1 MSDQISTKDL
11 ISKFKDYADIADASY
26 AMLHWINENEEDGWF
41 DKFKDEPPARW
52 KFADDITKGDKITED
67 NETDISRKYNRQIG
81 EPTAYA
87 LAIEARFNQD
97 MVIEKPKISEDK
109 KPEKKQINNEIQ
121 SFIATPDDK
130 PPYIFVNQE
139 NRHQLSLRTK
149 SFVNRY
155 ELLHHVKDT
164 SITGYSSS
172 AFYDSKFGNYVIGF
186 RGTELGIKDLVI
198 TDGMIAFFGAA
209 LDQIVS
215 LKVLKD
221 EIYKSITDHYYK
233 NFLAA
238 NSNTVNNINSPN
250 NDSNSSSQPNYDS
263 SDSSIDSNQSKYS
276 SSVLSSLNSSSR
288 SSQAST
294 SLHSRG
300 SLSVSYVLTP
310 PLVVAGHSLG
320 GHLAQA
326 YCSIYPNEVKELY
339 TFNAPGFGGV
349 WISLPVIVFRF
360 LGFIAKVIYKGIR
373 WVARILDPYGFIG
386 GMVSKAFD
394 KIKSFFGFSK
404 DDKDEATLEDCVD
417 LVKEN
422 KTACEELN
430 KQNVSSNI
438 SKASKGDT
446 LGIEV
451 HHIDSVMHK
460 IYDEYD
466 EGYFDKQEEYKN
478 TFSSDTVKTDANQ
491 VFEPS
496 VSVISDLGLRY
507 GMVSYTEKFDYQNTS
522 KLHLINV
529 LKASHFMKQLVE
541 SLYLMEY
548 LLNHP
553 ENEAK
558 IKDKDIAKA
567 LNYLNDYLQTLA
579 SQILFYKIYL
589 KNLPRLGNMEEEKIS
604 ILESV
609 IYPVSLY
616 VNDFGYDDIG
626 AAPNVEDLISCLLA
640 YRQDNLPIKII
651 DKEDIKNINAKTLA
665 SEVMQDDLNLMFA
678 IYGCR
683 FFTLDKKL
691 DLEQAKDRLTYI
703 SDFYKGISPYVSRK
717 QDSSELEKWIEAR
730 IEICKSAYE
739 LKFEGWRYLSN
750 DKKRYLVLSKKSRSA
765 YKKEID
771 EDQRSIILPSIQA
784 LGDMSKEDKEYQA
797 KQLLKMIRFEPS
809 ELIHIYHKNCDIFL
823 KNEST
828 FDVARVEEDINLSF
842 KYLNAKVFMMSKL
855 LTGGEEKEDYE
866 LCFKENKDKN
876 DPENKEDANQ
886 ISLSLTPKN
895 QAGEDGQAGESYAA
909 YIFQPRDTHSGIGG
923 LNLLYKNSQARL
935 LNYDIK
941 EDSLNIKLKPASKK
955 AKELKGLNQ
964 IAPED
969 KTFDETAVKT
979 SFSYLHP
986 VIEDDIITC
995 EHGGRVVLKS
1005 VRGRTIKSNGIPLI
1019 LGCDFINL
1027 PIVGCGANSPCTRVA
1042 FVPSGALSQK
1052 TVNGDHALMQ
1062 DFVNLCRSD
1071 RGSILTCAKKSNK
1084 LKISDPGN
1092 IGGYNISNADK
1103 DSANSNSACIR
1114 LHFKNYASQ
1123 KDNLPVNIYY
1133 LNGAKFEN
1141 KDGFEQIRLNLNEGK
1156 NPSDGELDKKLKQNY
1171 NEDHKF
1177 KEFELRYGIN
1187 TINLVFVIPN
1197 SPQKACNKAY
1207 KDAGEPESGVGYFTR
1222 LDKYESL
1229 DRSQKR
1235 PVHTLVFFS
1244 PSYAK
1249 SVKLQIAKGFD
1260 KDNEPSLDICEVVML
1275 SGQV

>member
-41 DKFKDEPPARW
+41 DKFKERKPARW
-52 KFADDITKGDKITED
+52 KFADGITKGDKITED
-67 NETDISRKYNRQIG
+67 NETDISRECNRKIG

-97 MVIEKPKISEDK
+97 MVIEKPKISEDE

-121 SFIATPDDK
+121 SFVYTNENNELQVFADK
-130 PPYIFVNQE
+130 PGF
-139 NRHQLSLRTK
+139 HSLSLRTK

-221 EIYKSITDHYYK
+221 EIYKSITDHMDK
-233 NFLAA
+233 A
-238 NSNTVNNINSPN
+238 I
-250 NDSNSSSQPNYDS
+250 
-263 SDSSIDSNQSKYS
+263 K
-276 SSVLSSLNSSSR
+276 
-288 SSQAST
+288 
-294 SLHSRG
+294 
-300 SLSVSYVLTP
+300 SVSVNKNPYGPKTSSYTKDMIKISNPYDATCHSNYAPAP

-326 YCSIYPNEVKELY
+326 YCSVYPNEVKELY

-373 WVARILDPYGFIG
+373 WVARILDPNGFIG
-386 GMVSKAFD
+386 GMVSKAFN

-478 TFSSDTVKTDANQ
+478 TFGLDTAKTDANQ

-567 LNYLNDYLQTLA
+567 LDYLNDYLQTLA

-626 AAPNVEDLISCLLA
+626 EAPNVEDPVSCLLA
-640 YRQDNLPIKII
+640 YTQDNLPIKII
-651 DKEDIKNINAKTLA
+651 DKEDIKDINEKTLA

-691 DLEQAKDRLTYI
+691 NLEQAKDRLTYI
-703 SDFYKGISPYVSRK
+703 SDFYKGISPYVSHK
-717 QDSSELEKWIEAR
+717 QDSAELEKWIEAR

-750 DKKRYLVLSKKSRSA
+750 DKKRYLVFTKKSQSA

-866 LCFKENKDKN
+866 LYFKENKDKN

-909 YIFQPRDTHSGIGG
+909 YIFLPRDTHSGIGG

-979 SFSYLHP
+979 SLSYLHP

-1123 KDNLPVNIYY
+1123 KDNIPVNIYY

-1141 KDGFEQIRLNLNEGK
+1141 KEGFEQIRLNLNEGK

-1197 SPQKACNKAY
+1197 SPQKACKQAY
-1207 KDAGEPESGVGYFTR
+1207 KNAGEPESGVGYFTR

-1229 DRSQKR
+1229 DKSQKR
-1235 PVHTLVFFS
+1235 PAHTLVFFS

>member
-1 MSDQISTKDL
+1 MSDQISNKDL

-26 AMLHWINENEEDGWF
+26 AMLHWVNENEDDGWF

-52 KFADDITKGDKITED
+52 KFKDNIKFGDTLQFDIKDKD
-67 NETDISRKYNRQIG
+67 GNVLRKEG
-81 EPTAYA
+81 ELTAYS

-97 MVIEKPKISEDK
+97 MVIEKPKK
-109 KPEKKQINNEIQ
+109 KNEEKPKPIQINNEIQ
-121 SFIATPDDK
+121 SFVDRYEDEAKT
-130 PPYIFVNQE
+130 PYIFYDNI
-139 NRHQLSLRTK
+139 SLRTK

-172 AFYDSKFGNYVIGF
+172 AFYDSKFNNYTIGF
-186 RGTELGIKDLVI
+186 RGTEMSIKDLLI

-215 LKVLKD
+215 LKILKD
-221 EIYKSITDHYYK
+221 EIYKSITDHRDKALKSVSADK
-233 NFLAA
+233 N
-238 NSNTVNNINSPN
+238 PY
-250 NDSNSSSQPNYDS
+250 SSQTSNYDK
-263 SDSSIDSNQSKYS
+263 DTIKLSNPYDATCHA
-276 SSVLSSLNSSSR
+276 NY
-288 SSQAST
+288 A
-294 SLHSRG
+294 
-300 SLSVSYVLTP
+300 LTP
-310 PLVVAGHSLG
+310 PIVVAGHSLG

-326 YCSIYPNEVKELY
+326 YCSIYPNDVKELY

-349 WISLPVIVFRF
+349 WISLPVIAFRF

-386 GMVSKAFD
+386 SIVSGVFD
-394 KIKSFFGFSK
+394 KIKSFFGFGGDK
-404 DDKDEATLEDCVD
+404 KDETTLKECVH

-430 KQNVSSNI
+430 KQNVSTNM

-466 EGYFDKQEEYKN
+466 EGYFDKQEEDKN
-478 TFSSDTVKTDANQ
+478 TFGLDTVKRDANQ

-496 VSVISDLGLRY
+496 ISVISDLGLRY
-507 GMVSYTEKFDYQNTS
+507 GMANYTEKFDYQNTS

-541 SLYLMEY
+541 GLYLMEY
-548 LLNHP
+548 LLNHK

-558 IKDKDIAKA
+558 IKDKDIAGA
-567 LNYLNDYLQTLA
+567 LNYLNDYIQTLA

-589 KNLPRLGNMEEEKIS
+589 KNVPRLGNMEEEKIS
-604 ILESV
+604 ILESA

-626 AAPNVEDLISCLLA
+626 EAPNIEDPVSCLLA
-640 YRQDNLPIKII
+640 YKQDNLLIKII
-651 DKEDIKNINAKTLA
+651 DKEDIKDIKAKTVA
-665 SEVMQDDLNLMFA
+665 AEVIQEDLNLMFA

-691 DLEQAKDRLTYI
+691 NLEQAKDRLTYI
-703 SDFYKGISPYVSRK
+703 SDFYKDISSYIRSK
-717 QDSSELEKWIEAR
+717 KNSEELEKWIEAR

-750 DKKRYLVLSKKSRSA
+750 DKKRYLVFTKKSGSA

-771 EDQRSIILPSIQA
+771 EDQRTIVLPVIEA
-784 LGDMSKEDKEYQA
+784 LADMSKEDKEYQA
-797 KQLLKMIRFEPS
+797 KQVLKMIRFEPS
-809 ELIHIYHKNCDIFL
+809 ELMHIYHKNCDIFL
-823 KNEST
+823 KSESV
-828 FDVARVEEDINLSF
+828 FDIKQIEEDINLSF
-842 KYLNAKVFMMSKL
+842 KYLNTKVFMMSKL
-855 LTGGEEKEDYE
+855 LTGGEEKVDHE
-866 LCFKENKDKN
+866 LCFKEGCDRDKKENQENASKISSALSPSSQNQADKDG
-876 DPENKEDANQ
+876 KEDENSAMY
-886 ISLSLTPKN
+886 L
-895 QAGEDGQAGESYAA
+895 
-909 YIFQPRDTHSGIGG
+909 FQPRDTGSGIGR
-923 LNLLYKNSQARL
+923 LNLLHKNAQAWL

-941 EDSLNIKLKPASKK
+941 EDSLNIKLKPAGKK

-969 KTFDETAVKT
+969 KAFDETIVKT
-979 SFSYLHP
+979 GVSYLHP

-1005 VRGRTIKSNGIPLI
+1005 VRGRTIKSSGIPLI
-1019 LGCDFINL
+1019 LGCDFINT
-1027 PIVGCGANSPCTRVA
+1027 PIVGCGIAKSPCTRVA
-1042 FVPSGALSQK
+1042 FVPSGALSRK

-1062 DFVNLCRSD
+1062 DFVNLCRSN
-1071 RGSILTCAKKSNK
+1071 RGSILTCVRKSNK
-1084 LKISDPGN
+1084 LKISDPRG
-1092 IGGYNISNADK
+1092 IGGSYISNLDK
-1103 DSANSNSACIR
+1103 DSAHSNSPCIR

-1133 LNGAKFEN
+1133 LNDAKFEN
-1141 KDGFEQIRLNLNEGK
+1141 KEGFSQIRLNLSEGK
-1156 NPSDGELDKKLKQNY
+1156 NPSDDELDKKLKQNY

-1187 TINLVFVIPN
+1187 TIKLVFVIPN
-1197 SPQKACNKAY
+1197 SPQKACKQAY

-1229 DRSQKR
+1229 DKSQKR

-1249 SVKLQIAKGFD
+1249 SIKLQIAKGFD
-1260 KDNEPSLDICEVVML
+1260 KDNELSLDICEVVML

>member
-1 MSDQISTKDL
+1 MSEISTKDL

-26 AMLHWINENEEDGWF
+26 AMLHWANENEEDGWF

-52 KFADDITKGDKITED
+52 KFKDNIKSGDTLQFDIKDKD
-67 NETDISRKYNRQIG
+67 GNVLRKEG

-139 NRHQLSLRTK
+139 NRHQLSIRTK

-155 ELLHHVKDT
+155 KLLHHVKDT

-221 EIYKSITDHYYK
+221 EIYKSITDHMDEAIK
-233 NFLAA
+233 
-238 NSNTVNNINSPN
+238 SVSVNNNPYSPKTSSYTK
-250 NDSNSSSQPNYDS
+250 DIIEISSPYDATCHSNYAP
-263 SDSSIDSNQSKYS
+263 
-276 SSVLSSLNSSSR
+276 
-288 SSQAST
+288 A
-294 SLHSRG
+294 
-300 SLSVSYVLTP
+300 P
-310 PLVVAGHSLG
+310 PLVVVGHSLG
-320 GHLAQA
+320 GHLAQV
-326 YCSIYPNEVKELY
+326 YCSVYPNEVKELY

-417 LVKEN
+417 IVKEN

-466 EGYFDKQEEYKN
+466 EGYFDKQEGYKN

-507 GMVSYTEKFDYQNTS
+507 GMANYTEKFDYQNTS

-553 ENEAK
+553 KNEAK

-567 LNYLNDYLQTLA
+567 LDYLNDYLQTLA

-626 AAPNVEDLISCLLA
+626 EAPNVEDLVSCLLA
-640 YRQDNLPIKII
+640 YTQDNLLIKII
-651 DKEDIKNINAKTLA
+651 DKEDIKDINEKTLA

-678 IYGCR
+678 IYNCN

-691 DLEQAKDRLTYI
+691 NLEQAKDRLTYI
-703 SDFYKGISPYVSRK
+703 SYFYKDISSYVRSK
-717 QDSSELEKWIEAR
+717 KDSAELEKWIEAR

-750 DKKRYLVLSKKSRSA
+750 DKKRYLVFTKKSRSA

-784 LGDMSKEDKEYQA
+784 LGDMSKEDKQYQA

-828 FDVARVEEDINLSF
+828 FDVVRVEEDINLSF
-842 KYLNAKVFMMSKL
+842 KYLNAKVFMMGKL

-866 LCFKENKDKN
+866 LYFKENKDKN

-886 ISLSLTPKN
+886 ASLSLAPKN
-895 QAGEDGQAGESYAA
+895 QASKDVQAGESYAA

-955 AKELKGLNQ
+955 AKELKRLNQ

-979 SFSYLHP
+979 SLSYLHP

-995 EHGGRVVLKS
+995 EHGGRVALKS

-1092 IGGYNISNADK
+1092 IGGSNISNADK

-1141 KDGFEQIRLNLNEGK
+1141 KEGFEQIRLNLNEGK

-1197 SPQKACNKAY
+1197 SPQKACKQAY
-1207 KDAGEPESGVGYFTR
+1207 KDAGEPESGTGYFTR

-1229 DRSQKR
+1229 DKSQKR

-1249 SVKLQIAKGFD
+1249 SIKLQIAKGFD

>member
-52 KFADDITKGDKITED
+52 KFADGIAKGDKISED
-67 NETDISRKYNRQIG
+67 NQTRLSKKNQRKIG

-97 MVIEKPKISEDK
+97 MVIKIPQNADEEIDNKLEEVTISNK
-109 KPEKKQINNEIQ
+109 VQNFIKVNKTTKQQ
-121 SFIATPDDK
+121 RV
-130 PPYIFVNQE
+130 FVNE
-139 NRHQLSLRTK
+139 PGFHPLSLRTK

-221 EIYKSITDHYYK
+221 EIYKSITDHMDEAIK
-233 NFLAA
+233 
-238 NSNTVNNINSPN
+238 SVSVNNNPYSPKTSSYTK
-250 NDSNSSSQPNYDS
+250 DIIEISNPYDATCHANY
-263 SDSSIDSNQSKYS
+263 
-276 SSVLSSLNSSSR
+276 
-288 SSQAST
+288 AP
-294 SLHSRG
+294 
-300 SLSVSYVLTP
+300 TP

-320 GHLAQA
+320 GHLAQV
-326 YCSIYPNEVKELY
+326 YCSVYPNEVKELY

-349 WISLPVIVFRF
+349 WISLPVIAFRF

-446 LGIEV
+446 FGIEI

-478 TFSSDTVKTDANQ
+478 TFSSDTVKIDANQ

-616 VNDFGYDDIG
+616 VNDFGYDDLG
-626 AAPNVEDLISCLLA
+626 SAPNVEDLISCLLA
-640 YRQDNLPIKII
+640 YTQDNLLIKII
-651 DKEDIKNINAKTLA
+651 DKEDIKNISAKTLA

-703 SDFYKGISPYVSRK
+703 SDFYKGISPYVSHK
-717 QDSSELEKWIEAR
+717 QDSAELEKWIEAR

-765 YKKEID
+765 NKKEID

-828 FDVARVEEDINLSF
+828 FDIRRVEEDINLSF

-855 LTGGEEKEDYE
+855 LTGGEEKEDCE

-876 DPENKEDANQ
+876 DLKNKEDANQ
-886 ISLSLTPKN
+886 TSSSLAPKN
-895 QAGEDGQAGESYAA
+895 QASKDVQAGESYAS

-941 EDSLNIKLKPASKK
+941 EDSLNIKLKPANKK
-955 AKELKGLNQ
+955 AKELKELNQ

-979 SFSYLHP
+979 GLSYLHP

-1027 PIVGCGANSPCTRVA
+1027 PIVGCSANSPCTRVA
-1042 FVPSGALSQK
+1042 FVPSRALSQK

-1084 LKISDPGN
+1084 LRILDSGDISGS
-1092 IGGYNISNADK
+1092 NISNVDK

>member
-26 AMLHWINENEEDGWF
+26 AMLHWVNENEDDGWF

-52 KFADDITKGDKITED
+52 KFKDNIKFGDTLQFDIKDKDGNVLRRE
-67 NETDISRKYNRQIG
+67 G

-97 MVIEKPKISEDK
+97 MVIEKPEDESNNGKIDE

-121 SFIATPDDK
+121 SFVHRPKDKDK

-221 EIYKSITDHYYK
+221 EIYKSITDHMDEAIK
-233 NFLAA
+233 
-238 NSNTVNNINSPN
+238 SVSVNNNPYSPKT
-250 NDSNSSSQPNYDS
+250 SSYTKDIIEIPNHYDATCHA
-263 SDSSIDSNQSKYS
+263 NY
-276 SSVLSSLNSSSR
+276 
-288 SSQAST
+288 AP
-294 SLHSRG
+294 
-300 SLSVSYVLTP
+300 TP

-320 GHLAQA
+320 GHLAQV
-326 YCSIYPNEVKELY
+326 YCSVYPNEVKELY

-438 SKASKGDT
+438 SKASKGDIF
-446 LGIEV
+446 GIEV

-478 TFSSDTVKTDANQ
+478 TFSSDTVKIDANQ

-616 VNDFGYDDIG
+616 VNDFGYDDLG
-626 AAPNVEDLISCLLA
+626 SAPNVEDLISCLLA
-640 YRQDNLPIKII
+640 YTQDNLLIKII
-651 DKEDIKNINAKTLA
+651 DKEDIKNISAKTLA
-665 SEVMQDDLNLMFA
+665 SEVMQDDLNLTFA

-691 DLEQAKDRLTYI
+691 NLEQAKDRLTYI
-703 SDFYKGISPYVSRK
+703 SDFYKGISPYVSHK
-717 QDSSELEKWIEAR
+717 QDSAELEKWIEAR

-784 LGDMSKEDKEYQA
+784 LEDMSKEDKEYQA

-828 FDVARVEEDINLSF
+828 FDIRRVEEDINLSF

-855 LTGGEEKEDYE
+855 LTGGEEKEDCE
-866 LCFKENKDKN
+866 LCFKESGDKN

-886 ISLSLTPKN
+886 TSLSLASKN
-895 QAGEDGQAGESYAA
+895 QAGKDGQAGESYAS
-909 YIFQPRDTHSGIGG
+909 YIFQPRDTHSGVGG

-955 AKELKGLNQ
+955 AKELKELNQ

-979 SFSYLHP
+979 GLSYLHP

-1027 PIVGCGANSPCTRVA
+1027 PIVGCSANSPCTRVA
-1042 FVPSGALSQK
+1042 FVPSRALSQK

-1084 LKISDPGN
+1084 LRILDSGDIS
-1092 IGGYNISNADK
+1092 GYNISNADK

-1187 TINLVFVIPN
+1187 TINLVFIIPN

>member
-26 AMLHWINENEEDGWF
+26 AMLHWVNENEEDGWF

-52 KFADDITKGDKITED
+52 KFKDNIKFGDTLQFDIKDKDGNVLRRE
-67 NETDISRKYNRQIG
+67 G
-81 EPTAYA
+81 EPTTYA

-97 MVIEKPKISEDK
+97 MVIEKPEDESNNGKIDE

-121 SFIATPDDK
+121 SFVHRPKDKDK

-215 LKVLKD
+215 LKILKD
-221 EIYKSITDHYYK
+221 EIYKSITDHMDEAIK
-233 NFLAA
+233 
-238 NSNTVNNINSPN
+238 SVSVNNNPYSPKTSSYTK
-250 NDSNSSSQPNYDS
+250 DMIKISNPYDATCHANY
-263 SDSSIDSNQSKYS
+263 
-276 SSVLSSLNSSSR
+276 
-288 SSQAST
+288 AP
-294 SLHSRG
+294 
-300 SLSVSYVLTP
+300 TP

-320 GHLAQA
+320 GHLAQV
-326 YCSIYPNEVKELY
+326 YCSVYPNEVKELY

-349 WISLPVIVFRF
+349 WISLPVIAFRF

-478 TFSSDTVKTDANQ
+478 TFSSDTVKIDANQ

-507 GMVSYTEKFDYQNTS
+507 GMANYTEKFDYQNTS

-553 ENEAK
+553 KNEAK
-558 IKDKDIAKA
+558 IKDKDIAGA
-567 LNYLNDYLQTLA
+567 LDYLNDYLQTLA

-626 AAPNVEDLISCLLA
+626 EAPNVEDLVSCLLA

-651 DKEDIKNINAKTLA
+651 DKEDIKDINEKTLA

-691 DLEQAKDRLTYI
+691 NLEQAKDRLTYI
-703 SDFYKGISPYVSRK
+703 SDFYKGISPYVSHK
-717 QDSSELEKWIEAR
+717 QDSAELEKWIEAR

-750 DKKRYLVLSKKSRSA
+750 DKKRYLVLSKKSGSA

-828 FDVARVEEDINLSF
+828 FDIVRVEEDINLSF
-842 KYLNAKVFMMSKL
+842 KYLNTKVFMMSKL

-866 LCFKENKDKN
+866 LYFKENKDKN

-886 ISLSLTPKN
+886 ISLSLAPKN
-895 QAGEDGQAGESYAA
+895 QAGEDSQAGESYAA
-909 YIFQPRDTHSGIGG
+909 YIFLPRDTHSGIGG

-955 AKELKGLNQ
+955 AKELKRLNQ

-979 SFSYLHP
+979 SLSYLHP

-1141 KDGFEQIRLNLNEGK
+1141 KEGFEQIRLNLNEGK

-1197 SPQKACNKAY
+1197 SPQKACKQAY
-1207 KDAGEPESGVGYFTR
+1207 KNAGEPESGTGYFAR

-1235 PVHTLVFFS
+1235 PAHTLVFFS

>member
-1 MSDQISTKDL
+1 MSEISNKDL

-26 AMLHWINENEEDGWF
+26 AMLHWVNENEDDGWF

-52 KFADDITKGDKITED
+52 KFKDNIKFGDTLQFDIKDKD
-67 NETDISRKYNRQIG
+67 GNVLRKES

-97 MVIEKPKISEDK
+97 MVIEKPMSEGDDE
-109 KPEKKQINNEIQ
+109 PEPKQINNEIQ
-121 SFIATPDDK
+121 SFVFRDK
-130 PPYIFVNQE
+130 KTKQQKIFINE
-139 NRHQLSLRTK
+139 PGFHSLSLRTK

-172 AFYDSKFGNYVIGF
+172 AFYDSKFNNYAIGF
-186 RGTELGIKDLVI
+186 RGTEMSIKDLLI

-215 LKVLKD
+215 LKILKD
-221 EIYKSITDHYYK
+221 EIYKSITDHRDKALKSVSADK
-233 NFLAA
+233 N
-238 NSNTVNNINSPN
+238 PY
-250 NDSNSSSQPNYDS
+250 SSQTSNYDK
-263 SDSSIDSNQSKYS
+263 DTIKLSNPYDATCHANYA
-276 SSVLSSLNSSSR
+276 LI
-288 SSQAST
+288 
-294 SLHSRG
+294 
-300 SLSVSYVLTP
+300 P
-310 PLVVAGHSLG
+310 PIVVAGHSLG

-326 YCSIYPNEVKELY
+326 YCSIYPSDVKELY

-349 WISLPVIVFRF
+349 WISLPVIAFRF

-386 GMVSKAFD
+386 SIVSGVFD
-394 KIKSFFGFSK
+394 KIKSFFGFGGDK
-404 DDKDEATLEDCVD
+404 KDETTLKECVH

-430 KQNVSSNI
+430 KQNVSTNM

-466 EGYFDKQEEYKN
+466 EGYFDKQEEDKN
-478 TFSSDTVKTDANQ
+478 TFGLDTVKRDANQ

-496 VSVISDLGLRY
+496 ISVISDLGLRY
-507 GMVSYTEKFDYQNTS
+507 GMANYTEKFDYQNTS
-522 KLHLINV
+522 KLHLVNV

-541 SLYLMEY
+541 GLYLMEY
-548 LLNHP
+548 LLNHK

-558 IKDKDIAKA
+558 IKDKDIAGA
-567 LNYLNDYLQTLA
+567 LNYLNDYIQTLA

-589 KNLPRLGNMEEEKIS
+589 KNVPRLGNMEEEKIS
-604 ILESV
+604 ILESA

-626 AAPNVEDLISCLLA
+626 EAPNIEDPVSCLLA
-640 YRQDNLPIKII
+640 YKQDNLLIKII
-651 DKEDIKNINAKTLA
+651 DKEDIKDIKAKTVA
-665 SEVMQDDLNLMFA
+665 AEVIQEDLNLMFA

-691 DLEQAKDRLTYI
+691 NLEQAKDRLTYI
-703 SDFYKGISPYVSRK
+703 SDFYKDISSYIRSK
-717 QDSSELEKWIEAR
+717 KDSEELEKWIEAR

-750 DKKRYLVLSKKSRSA
+750 DKKRYLVFTKKSGSA

-771 EDQRSIILPSIQA
+771 EDQRTIVLPVIEA
-784 LGDMSKEDKEYQA
+784 LADMSKEDKEYQA
-797 KQLLKMIRFEPS
+797 KQVLKMIRFEPS
-809 ELIHIYHKNCDIFL
+809 ELMHIYHKNCDIFL
-823 KNEST
+823 KSESV
-828 FDVARVEEDINLSF
+828 FDIKQIEEDINLSF
-842 KYLNAKVFMMSKL
+842 KYLNTKVFMMSKL
-855 LTGGEEKEDYE
+855 LTGGEEKVDHE
-866 LCFKENKDKN
+866 LCFKEGCDRDKKENQENASKISSALSPSSQNQADKD
-876 DPENKEDANQ
+876 DKEDENSAMY
-886 ISLSLTPKN
+886 L
-895 QAGEDGQAGESYAA
+895 
-909 YIFQPRDTHSGIGG
+909 FQPRDTGSGIGR
-923 LNLLYKNSQARL
+923 LNLLHKNAQAWL

-941 EDSLNIKLKPASKK
+941 EDSLNIKLKPAGKK

-969 KTFDETAVKT
+969 KAFDETIVKT
-979 SFSYLHP
+979 GVAYLHP

-1005 VRGRTIKSNGIPLI
+1005 VRGRTIKSSGIPLI
-1019 LGCDFINL
+1019 LGCDFINT
-1027 PIVGCGANSPCTRVA
+1027 PIVGCGIAKSPCTRVA
-1042 FVPSGALSQK
+1042 FVPSGALSRK
-1052 TVNGDHALMQ
+1052 TINGDHALMQ
-1062 DFVNLCRSD
+1062 DFVNLCRSN
-1071 RGSILTCAKKSNK
+1071 RGSILTCVRKSNK
-1084 LKISDPGN
+1084 LKISDPRG
-1092 IGGYNISNADK
+1092 IGGSYISNSNK
-1103 DSANSNSACIR
+1103 DSAHSNSPCIR

-1133 LNGAKFEN
+1133 LNDAKFEN
-1141 KDGFEQIRLNLNEGK
+1141 KEGFSQIRLNLSEGK
-1156 NPSDGELDKKLKQNY
+1156 NPSDDELDKKLKQNY

-1187 TINLVFVIPN
+1187 TIKLVFVIPN
-1197 SPQKACNKAY
+1197 SPQKACKQAY

-1229 DRSQKR
+1229 DKSQKR

-1249 SVKLQIAKGFD
+1249 SIKLQIAKGFD
-1260 KDNEPSLDICEVVML
+1260 KDNELSLDICEVVML

>member
-1 MSDQISTKDL
+1 MSEISTKDL

-26 AMLHWINENEEDGWF
+26 AMLHWVNENEDDGWF
-41 DKFKDEPPARW
+41 DKFKERKPARW
-52 KFADDITKGDKITED
+52 KFKDNIGFGDTLQFDIKDKD
-67 NETDISRKYNRQIG
+67 GNVLRKEG

-97 MVIEKPKISEDK
+97 MVIEKPMSEGDDE
-109 KPEKKQINNEIQ
+109 PEPKQINNEIQ
-121 SFIATPDDK
+121 SFVFRDK
-130 PPYIFVNQE
+130 KTKQQRVFVNE
-139 NRHQLSLRTK
+139 PGFHPLSLRTK

-221 EIYKSITDHYYK
+221 EIYKSITDHMDEAIK
-233 NFLAA
+233 
-238 NSNTVNNINSPN
+238 SVSVNNNPYSPKT
-250 NDSNSSSQPNYDS
+250 SSYTKDIIEIPNPYDATCHA
-263 SDSSIDSNQSKYS
+263 NY
-276 SSVLSSLNSSSR
+276 
-288 SSQAST
+288 AP
-294 SLHSRG
+294 
-300 SLSVSYVLTP
+300 TP

-320 GHLAQA
+320 GHLAQV

-404 DDKDEATLEDCVD
+404 DKKDEATLEDCVD

-478 TFSSDTVKTDANQ
+478 TFSLDTVKTDANQ

-507 GMVSYTEKFDYQNTS
+507 GMANYTEKFDYQNTS

-548 LLNHP
+548 LLNHS

-626 AAPNVEDLISCLLA
+626 EAPNVEDLISCLLA
-640 YRQDNLPIKII
+640 YTQDNLLIKII
-651 DKEDIKNINAKTLA
+651 DKEDIKNINTKTLA

-691 DLEQAKDRLTYI
+691 NLEQAKDRLTYI
-703 SDFYKGISPYVSRK
+703 SGFYKGISPYVSHK
-717 QDSSELEKWIEAR
+717 QDSAELEKWIEAR

-750 DKKRYLVLSKKSRSA
+750 DKKRYLVLSKKSHSA

-784 LGDMSKEDKEYQA
+784 LEDMSKEDKEYQA

-828 FDVARVEEDINLSF
+828 FDVVRVEEDINLSF
-842 KYLNAKVFMMSKL
+842 KYLNAKVFMMGKL

-866 LCFKENKDKN
+866 LYFKENKDKN

-886 ISLSLTPKN
+886 ASLLLAPKN

-941 EDSLNIKLKPASKK
+941 EDSLNIKLKPAGKK
-955 AKELKGLNQ
+955 AKELKRLNQ

-979 SFSYLHP
+979 GLSYLHP

-995 EHGGRVVLKS
+995 EHGGRVALKS

-1092 IGGYNISNADK
+1092 IGGSNISNADK
-1103 DSANSNSACIR
+1103 DSADSNSACIR

-1141 KDGFEQIRLNLNEGK
+1141 KEGFEQIRLNLNEGK
-1156 NPSDGELDKKLKQNY
+1156 NPSDRELDKKLKQNY

-1197 SPQKACNKAY
+1197 SPQKACKQAY
-1207 KDAGEPESGVGYFTR
+1207 KDAGEPESGVGYFAR

>member
-52 KFADDITKGDKITED
+52 KFADGIAKGDKISED
-67 NETDISRKYNRQIG
+67 NQTRLSKKNQRKIG

-97 MVIEKPKISEDK
+97 MVIKIPQNADEEIDNKLEEVTISNK
-109 KPEKKQINNEIQ
+109 VQNFIKVNKTTKQQ
-121 SFIATPDDK
+121 RV
-130 PPYIFVNQE
+130 FVNE
-139 NRHQLSLRTK
+139 PGFHPLSLRTK

-221 EIYKSITDHYYK
+221 EIYKSITDHMDEAIK
-233 NFLAA
+233 
-238 NSNTVNNINSPN
+238 SVSVNNNPYSPKTSSYTK
-250 NDSNSSSQPNYDS
+250 DIIEISNPYDATCHANY
-263 SDSSIDSNQSKYS
+263 
-276 SSVLSSLNSSSR
+276 
-288 SSQAST
+288 AP
-294 SLHSRG
+294 
-300 SLSVSYVLTP
+300 TP

-320 GHLAQA
+320 GHLAQV
-326 YCSIYPNEVKELY
+326 YCSVYPNEVKELY

-349 WISLPVIVFRF
+349 WISLPVIAFRF

-446 LGIEV
+446 FGIEI

-478 TFSSDTVKTDANQ
+478 TFSSDTVKIDANQ

-616 VNDFGYDDIG
+616 VNDFGYDDLG
-626 AAPNVEDLISCLLA
+626 SAPNVEDLISCLLA
-640 YRQDNLPIKII
+640 YTQDNLLIKII
-651 DKEDIKNINAKTLA
+651 DKEDIKNISAKTLA

-703 SDFYKGISPYVSRK
+703 SDFYKGISPYVSHK
-717 QDSSELEKWIEAR
+717 QDSAELEKWIEAR

-750 DKKRYLVLSKKSRSA
+750 DNKRYLVLSKKSRSA
-765 YKKEID
+765 NKKEID

-828 FDVARVEEDINLSF
+828 FDIVRVEEDINLSF

-855 LTGGEEKEDYE
+855 LTGGEEREDCE

-876 DPENKEDANQ
+876 DPENKEYANQ
-886 ISLSLTPKN
+886 TSSSLAPKN
-895 QAGEDGQAGESYAA
+895 QAGKDGQAGESYAS

-941 EDSLNIKLKPASKK
+941 EDSLNIKLKPAGKK
-955 AKELKGLNQ
+955 AKELKELNQ

-979 SFSYLHP
+979 GLSYLHP

-1027 PIVGCGANSPCTRVA
+1027 PIVGCSANSPCTRVA
-1042 FVPSGALSQK
+1042 FVPSRALSQK

-1084 LKISDPGN
+1084 LRILDSGDISGS
-1092 IGGYNISNADK
+1092 NISNVDK

>member
-26 AMLHWINENEEDGWF
+26 AMLHWINENEDDGWF

-52 KFADDITKGDKITED
+52 KFADYATKGDTLEELTEKAK
-67 NETDISRKYNRQIG
+67 NNNRQIG

-97 MVIEKPKISEDK
+97 MVIEKPMSEGDDE
-109 KPEKKQINNEIQ
+109 PETKQINNEIQ
-121 SFIATPDDK
+121 SFVFRDK
-130 PPYIFVNQE
+130 KTKQQKIFINE
-139 NRHQLSLRTK
+139 PGFHPLSLRTK

-221 EIYKSITDHYYK
+221 EIYKSITDHMDEAIK
-233 NFLAA
+233 
-238 NSNTVNNINSPN
+238 SVSVNNNPYSPKTSSYTK
-250 NDSNSSSQPNYDS
+250 DIIEISNPYDATCHANY
-263 SDSSIDSNQSKYS
+263 
-276 SSVLSSLNSSSR
+276 
-288 SSQAST
+288 AP
-294 SLHSRG
+294 
-300 SLSVSYVLTP
+300 TP

-320 GHLAQA
+320 GHLAQV
-326 YCSIYPNEVKELY
+326 YCSVYPNEVKELY

-446 LGIEV
+446 FGIEV

-478 TFSSDTVKTDANQ
+478 TFSSDTVKIDANQ

-616 VNDFGYDDIG
+616 VNDFGYDDLG

-640 YRQDNLPIKII
+640 YTQDNLLIKII
-651 DKEDIKNINAKTLA
+651 DKEDIRDINAKTLA
-665 SEVMQDDLNLMFA
+665 SEVMQDNLNLTFA

-691 DLEQAKDRLTYI
+691 NLEQAKDRLTYI
-703 SDFYKGISPYVSRK
+703 SDFYKGISPYVSHK
-717 QDSSELEKWIEAR
+717 QDSAELEKWIEAR

-750 DKKRYLVLSKKSRSA
+750 DNKRYLVLSKKSRSA

-784 LGDMSKEDKEYQA
+784 LEDMSKEDKQYQA

-828 FDVARVEEDINLSF
+828 FDIGRVEEDINLSF

-876 DPENKEDANQ
+876 DLENKEDANQ

-909 YIFQPRDTHSGIGG
+909 YIFLPRDTHSGIGG

-955 AKELKGLNQ
+955 AKELKELNQ

-979 SFSYLHP
+979 SLSYLHP

-1027 PIVGCGANSPCTRVA
+1027 PIVGCSTNSPCTRVA
-1042 FVPSGALSQK
+1042 FVPSRALSQK

-1084 LKISDPGN
+1084 LRILDSGD
-1092 IGGYNISNADK
+1092 IGGSNISNAGK

-1141 KDGFEQIRLNLNEGK
+1141 KEGFEQIRLNLNEGK

-1207 KDAGEPESGVGYFTR
+1207 KDAGEPESGTGYFTR

>member
-97 MVIEKPKISEDK
+97 MFIEKPMSEGDDE
-109 KPEKKQINNEIQ
+109 PETKQINNEIQ
-121 SFIATPDDK
+121 SFVFRDK
-130 PPYIFVNQE
+130 KTKQQKIFINE
-139 NRHQLSLRTK
+139 PGFHPLSLRTK

-164 SITGYSSS
+164 SVTGYSSS

-221 EIYKSITDHYYK
+221 EIYKSITDHMDEAIK
-233 NFLAA
+233 
-238 NSNTVNNINSPN
+238 SVSVNNNPYSPKTSSYTK
-250 NDSNSSSQPNYDS
+250 DMIKISNPYDATCHANY
-263 SDSSIDSNQSKYS
+263 
-276 SSVLSSLNSSSR
+276 
-288 SSQAST
+288 AP
-294 SLHSRG
+294 
-300 SLSVSYVLTP
+300 TP

-320 GHLAQA
+320 GHLAQV
-326 YCSIYPNEVKELY
+326 YCSVYPNEVKELY

-394 KIKSFFGFSK
+394 KIKSFFGFGE

-446 LGIEV
+446 FGIEI

-553 ENEAK
+553 KNEAK

-640 YRQDNLPIKII
+640 YTQDNLPIKII

-665 SEVMQDDLNLMFA
+665 SEVMQDDLNLTFA
-678 IYGCR
+678 IYVCR

-691 DLEQAKDRLTYI
+691 NLEQAKDRLTYI
-703 SDFYKGISPYVSRK
+703 SDFYKGISPYVSYK
-717 QDSSELEKWIEAR
+717 QDSAELEKWIEAR

-784 LGDMSKEDKEYQA
+784 LEDMSKEDKEYQA

-828 FDVARVEEDINLSF
+828 FDIGRVEEDINLSF

-855 LTGGEEKEDYE
+855 LTGGEEKEDCE

-886 ISLSLTPKN
+886 VSLSLTPKN
-895 QAGEDGQAGESYAA
+895 QAGEDVQAGESYAA
-909 YIFQPRDTHSGIGG
+909 YIFLPRDTHSGIGG

-979 SFSYLHP
+979 SLSYLHP

-1027 PIVGCGANSPCTRVA
+1027 PIVGCSANSPCTRVA

-1084 LKISDPGN
+1084 LRILDSRDISGS
-1092 IGGYNISNADK
+1092 NISNADK

-1197 SPQKACNKAY
+1197 SPQKACKQAY
-1207 KDAGEPESGVGYFTR
+1207 KNAGEPESGVGYFTR

-1229 DRSQKR
+1229 DKSQKR

-1249 SVKLQIAKGFD
+1249 SIKLQIAKGFD

>member
-52 KFADDITKGDKITED
+52 KFADGIAKGDKISED
-67 NETDISRKYNRQIG
+67 NQTRLSKKNQRKIG

-97 MVIEKPKISEDK
+97 MVIKIPQNADEEIDNKLEEVTISNK
-109 KPEKKQINNEIQ
+109 VQNFIKVNKTTKQQ
-121 SFIATPDDK
+121 RV
-130 PPYIFVNQE
+130 FVNE
-139 NRHQLSLRTK
+139 PGFHPLSLRTK

-221 EIYKSITDHYYK
+221 EIYKSITDHMDEAIK
-233 NFLAA
+233 
-238 NSNTVNNINSPN
+238 SVSVNNNPYSPKTSSYTK
-250 NDSNSSSQPNYDS
+250 DIIEISNPYDATCHANY
-263 SDSSIDSNQSKYS
+263 
-276 SSVLSSLNSSSR
+276 
-288 SSQAST
+288 AP
-294 SLHSRG
+294 
-300 SLSVSYVLTP
+300 TP

-320 GHLAQA
+320 GHLAQV
-326 YCSIYPNEVKELY
+326 YCSVYPNEVKELY

-349 WISLPVIVFRF
+349 WISLPVIAFRF

-446 LGIEV
+446 FGIEI

-478 TFSSDTVKTDANQ
+478 TFSSDTVKIDANQ

-616 VNDFGYDDIG
+616 VNDFGYDDLG
-626 AAPNVEDLISCLLA
+626 SAPNVEDLISCLLA
-640 YRQDNLPIKII
+640 YTQDNLLIKII
-651 DKEDIKNINAKTLA
+651 DKEDIKNISAKTLA

-703 SDFYKGISPYVSRK
+703 SDFYKGISPYVSHK
-717 QDSSELEKWIEAR
+717 QDSAELEKWIEAR

-750 DKKRYLVLSKKSRSA
+750 DNKRYLVLSKKSRSA
-765 YKKEID
+765 NKKEID

-828 FDVARVEEDINLSF
+828 FDIGRVEEDINLSF

-855 LTGGEEKEDYE
+855 LTGGEEKEDCE

-886 ISLSLTPKN
+886 VSLSLTPKN
-895 QAGEDGQAGESYAA
+895 QAGEDVQAGESYAA
-909 YIFQPRDTHSGIGG
+909 YIFLPRDTHSGIGG

-979 SFSYLHP
+979 SLSYLHP

-1027 PIVGCGANSPCTRVA
+1027 PIVGCSANSPCTRVA

-1084 LKISDPGN
+1084 LRILDSRDISGS
-1092 IGGYNISNADK
+1092 NISNADK

>member
-1 MSDQISTKDL
+1 MSEISNKDL

-26 AMLHWINENEEDGWF
+26 AMLHWVNENEDDGWF
-41 DKFKDEPPARW
+41 DKFKERKPARW
-52 KFADDITKGDKITED
+52 KFADSITKGHKITED
-67 NETDISRKYNRQIG
+67 NETDISREYHRKIG

-172 AFYDSKFGNYVIGF
+172 AFYDSKFNNYAIGF
-186 RGTELGIKDLVI
+186 RGTEMSIKDLLI
-198 TDGMIAFFGAA
+198 TDGMIALFGAA

-215 LKVLKD
+215 LKILKD
-221 EIYKSITDHYYK
+221 EIYKSITDHRDKALKSVSADK
-233 NFLAA
+233 N
-238 NSNTVNNINSPN
+238 PY
-250 NDSNSSSQPNYDS
+250 SSQTSNYDK
-263 SDSSIDSNQSKYS
+263 DTIKLSNPYDATCHA
-276 SSVLSSLNSSSR
+276 NY
-288 SSQAST
+288 A
-294 SLHSRG
+294 
-300 SLSVSYVLTP
+300 LTP
-310 PLVVAGHSLG
+310 PIVVAGHSLG

-326 YCSIYPNEVKELY
+326 YCSIYPNDVKELY

-349 WISLPVIVFRF
+349 WISLPVIAFRF

-386 GMVSKAFD
+386 SIVSGVFD
-394 KIKSFFGFSK
+394 KIKSFFGFGGDK
-404 DDKDEATLEDCVD
+404 KDETTLKECVH

-430 KQNVSSNI
+430 KQNVSTNM

-466 EGYFDKQEEYKN
+466 EGYFDKQEEDKN
-478 TFSSDTVKTDANQ
+478 TFGLDTVKRDANQ

-496 VSVISDLGLRY
+496 ISVISDLGLRY
-507 GMVSYTEKFDYQNTS
+507 GMANYTEKFDYQNTS

-541 SLYLMEY
+541 GLYLMEY
-548 LLNHP
+548 LLNHK

-558 IKDKDIAKA
+558 IKDKDIAGA
-567 LNYLNDYLQTLA
+567 LNYLNDYIQTLA

-589 KNLPRLGNMEEEKIS
+589 KNVPRLGNMEEEKIS
-604 ILESV
+604 ILESA

-626 AAPNVEDLISCLLA
+626 EAPNIEDPVSCLLA
-640 YRQDNLPIKII
+640 YKQDNLLIKII
-651 DKEDIKNINAKTLA
+651 DKEDIKDIKAKTVA
-665 SEVMQDDLNLMFA
+665 AEVIQEDLNLMFA

-691 DLEQAKDRLTYI
+691 NLEQAKDRLTYI
-703 SDFYKGISPYVSRK
+703 SDFYKDISSYIRSK
-717 QDSSELEKWIEAR
+717 KNSEELEKWIEAR

-750 DKKRYLVLSKKSRSA
+750 DKKRYLVFTKKSGSA

-771 EDQRSIILPSIQA
+771 EDQRTIVLPVIEA
-784 LGDMSKEDKEYQA
+784 LADMSKEDKEYQA
-797 KQLLKMIRFEPS
+797 KQVLKMIRFEPS
-809 ELIHIYHKNCDIFL
+809 ELMHIYHKNCDIFL
-823 KNEST
+823 KSESV
-828 FDVARVEEDINLSF
+828 FDIKQIEEDINLSF
-842 KYLNAKVFMMSKL
+842 KYLNTKVFMMSKL
-855 LTGGEEKEDYE
+855 LTGGEEKVDHE
-866 LCFKENKDKN
+866 LCFKEGCDRDEKENQENASKISSALSHSSQNQADK
-876 DPENKEDANQ
+876 EGKEDENSAMY
-886 ISLSLTPKN
+886 L
-895 QAGEDGQAGESYAA
+895 
-909 YIFQPRDTHSGIGG
+909 FQPRDTGSGIGR
-923 LNLLYKNSQARL
+923 LNLLHKNAQAWL

-941 EDSLNIKLKPASKK
+941 EDSLNIKLKPAGKK

-969 KTFDETAVKT
+969 KAFDETIVKT
-979 SFSYLHP
+979 GVSYLHP

-1005 VRGRTIKSNGIPLI
+1005 VRGRTIKSSGIPLI
-1019 LGCDFINL
+1019 LGCDFINT
-1027 PIVGCGANSPCTRVA
+1027 PIVGCGIAKSPCTRVA
-1042 FVPSGALSQK
+1042 FVPSGALSRK
-1052 TVNGDHALMQ
+1052 TINGDHALMQ
-1062 DFVNLCRSD
+1062 DFVNLCRSN
-1071 RGSILTCAKKSNK
+1071 RGSILTCVRKSNK
-1084 LKISDPGN
+1084 LKISDPRD
-1092 IGGYNISNADK
+1092 IGGSYISNSNK
-1103 DSANSNSACIR
+1103 DSAHSNSPCIR

-1133 LNGAKFEN
+1133 LNDAKFEN
-1141 KDGFEQIRLNLNEGK
+1141 KEGFSQIRLNLSEGK
-1156 NPSDGELDKKLKQNY
+1156 NPSDDELDKKLKQNY

-1187 TINLVFVIPN
+1187 TIKLVFVIPN
-1197 SPQKACNKAY
+1197 SPQKACKQAY

-1229 DRSQKR
+1229 DKSQKR

-1249 SVKLQIAKGFD
+1249 SIKLQIAKGFD
-1260 KDNEPSLDICEVVML
+1260 KDNELSLDICEVVML

>member
-26 AMLHWINENEEDGWF
+26 AMLHWVNENEEDGWF

-52 KFADDITKGDKITED
+52 KFADYATKGDTLEELTEKAK
-67 NETDISRKYNRQIG
+67 NNNRQIG

-97 MVIEKPKISEDK
+97 MVIEKPMSEGDDE
-109 KPEKKQINNEIQ
+109 PETKQINNEIQ
-121 SFIATPDDK
+121 SFVFRDK
-130 PPYIFVNQE
+130 KTKQQKIFINE
-139 NRHQLSLRTK
+139 PGFHSLSLRTK

-263 SDSSIDSNQSKYS
+263 SDLSIDSNQSKYS

-300 SLSVSYVLTP
+300 SLSVSYALTTP

-320 GHLAQA
+320 GHLAQV
-326 YCSIYPNEVKELY
+326 YCSVYPNEVKELY

-373 WVARILDPYGFIG
+373 WVARILDPNGFIG

-446 LGIEV
+446 FGIEI

-478 TFSSDTVKTDANQ
+478 TFSSDTVKIDANQ

-567 LNYLNDYLQTLA
+567 LNYLNDCLQTLA

-616 VNDFGYDDIG
+616 VSTN
-626 AAPNVEDLISCLLA
+626 
-640 YRQDNLPIKII
+640 
-651 DKEDIKNINAKTLA
+651 KNH
-665 SEVMQDDLNLMFA
+665 
-678 IYGCR
+678 R
-683 FFTLDKKL
+683 
-691 DLEQAKDRLTYI
+691 
-703 SDFYKGISPYVSRK
+703 
-717 QDSSELEKWIEAR
+717 
-730 IEICKSAYE
+730 
-739 LKFEGWRYLSN
+739 
-750 DKKRYLVLSKKSRSA
+750 
-765 YKKEID
+765 
-771 EDQRSIILPSIQA
+771 
-784 LGDMSKEDKEYQA
+784 
-797 KQLLKMIRFEPS
+797 
-809 ELIHIYHKNCDIFL
+809 
-823 KNEST
+823 
-828 FDVARVEEDINLSF
+828 
-842 KYLNAKVFMMSKL
+842 
-855 LTGGEEKEDYE
+855 
-866 LCFKENKDKN
+866 
-876 DPENKEDANQ
+876 
-886 ISLSLTPKN
+886 
-895 QAGEDGQAGESYAA
+895 
-909 YIFQPRDTHSGIGG
+909 
-923 LNLLYKNSQARL
+923 
-935 LNYDIK
+935 
-941 EDSLNIKLKPASKK
+941 
-955 AKELKGLNQ
+955 
-964 IAPED
+964 
-969 KTFDETAVKT
+969 
-979 SFSYLHP
+979 
-986 VIEDDIITC
+986 
-995 EHGGRVVLKS
+995 
-1005 VRGRTIKSNGIPLI
+1005 
-1019 LGCDFINL
+1019 
-1027 PIVGCGANSPCTRVA
+1027 
-1042 FVPSGALSQK
+1042 
-1052 TVNGDHALMQ
+1052 
-1062 DFVNLCRSD
+1062 
-1071 RGSILTCAKKSNK
+1071 
-1084 LKISDPGN
+1084 
-1092 IGGYNISNADK
+1092 
-1103 DSANSNSACIR
+1103 
-1114 LHFKNYASQ
+1114 
-1123 KDNLPVNIYY
+1123 
-1133 LNGAKFEN
+1133 
-1141 KDGFEQIRLNLNEGK
+1141 
-1156 NPSDGELDKKLKQNY
+1156 
-1171 NEDHKF
+1171 
-1177 KEFELRYGIN
+1177 
-1187 TINLVFVIPN
+1187 
-1197 SPQKACNKAY
+1197 
-1207 KDAGEPESGVGYFTR
+1207 
-1222 LDKYESL
+1222 
-1229 DRSQKR
+1229 
-1235 PVHTLVFFS
+1235 
-1244 PSYAK
+1244 
-1249 SVKLQIAKGFD
+1249 
-1260 KDNEPSLDICEVVML
+1260 
-1275 SGQV
+1275 

>member
-26 AMLHWINENEEDGWF
+26 AMLHWVNENEDDGWF

-52 KFADDITKGDKITED
+52 KFKDNIKFGDTLQFDIKDKDGNVLRRE
-67 NETDISRKYNRQIG
+67 G

-97 MVIEKPKISEDK
+97 MVIEKPEDESNNGKIDE

-121 SFIATPDDK
+121 SFVHRPKDKDK

-221 EIYKSITDHYYK
+221 EIYKSITDHMDEAIK
-233 NFLAA
+233 
-238 NSNTVNNINSPN
+238 SVSVNNNPYSPKT
-250 NDSNSSSQPNYDS
+250 SSYTKDIIEIPNHYDATCHA
-263 SDSSIDSNQSKYS
+263 NY
-276 SSVLSSLNSSSR
+276 
-288 SSQAST
+288 AP
-294 SLHSRG
+294 
-300 SLSVSYVLTP
+300 TP

-320 GHLAQA
+320 GHLAQV
-326 YCSIYPNEVKELY
+326 YCSVYPNEVKELY

-438 SKASKGDT
+438 SKASKGDIF
-446 LGIEV
+446 GIEV

-478 TFSSDTVKTDANQ
+478 TFSSDTVKIDANQ

-616 VNDFGYDDIG
+616 VNDFGYDDLG
-626 AAPNVEDLISCLLA
+626 SAPNVEDLISCLLA
-640 YRQDNLPIKII
+640 YTQDNLLIKII
-651 DKEDIKNINAKTLA
+651 DKEDIKNISAKTLA
-665 SEVMQDDLNLMFA
+665 SEVMQDDLNLTFA

-691 DLEQAKDRLTYI
+691 NLEQAKDRLTYI
-703 SDFYKGISPYVSRK
+703 SDFYKGISPYVSHK
-717 QDSSELEKWIEAR
+717 QDSAELEKWIEAR

-765 YKKEID
+765 NKKEID

-784 LGDMSKEDKEYQA
+784 LEDMSKEDKEYQA

-828 FDVARVEEDINLSF
+828 FDIRRVEEDINLSF

-855 LTGGEEKEDYE
+855 LTGGEEREDCE

-886 ISLSLTPKN
+886 TSLSLASKN
-895 QAGEDGQAGESYAA
+895 QAGKDGQAGESYAS
-909 YIFQPRDTHSGIGG
+909 YIFQPRDTHSGVGG

-955 AKELKGLNQ
+955 AKELKELNQ

-979 SFSYLHP
+979 SLSYLHP

-1027 PIVGCGANSPCTRVA
+1027 PIVGCSANSPCTRVA
-1042 FVPSGALSQK
+1042 FVPSRALSQK

-1084 LKISDPGN
+1084 LRILDSGDIS
-1092 IGGYNISNADK
+1092 GYNISNADK

-1187 TINLVFVIPN
+1187 TINLVFIIPN

>member
-26 AMLHWINENEEDGWF
+26 AMLHWVNENEEDGWF

-52 KFADDITKGDKITED
+52 KFADGITKGDILKANID
-67 NETDISRKYNRQIG
+67 DKDGNALRKEG

-97 MVIEKPKISEDK
+97 MVIEKPIDESNNGKIDE

-121 SFIATPDDK
+121 SFVHRPKDKEK

-209 LDQIVS
+209 MDQIVS

-221 EIYKSITDHYYK
+221 EIYKSITDHMDDAIK
-233 NFLAA
+233 
-238 NSNTVNNINSPN
+238 
-250 NDSNSSSQPNYDS
+250 
-263 SDSSIDSNQSKYS
+263 
-276 SSVLSSLNSSSR
+276 
-288 SSQAST
+288 
-294 SLHSRG
+294 
-300 SLSVSYVLTP
+300 SVSVNKNPYGPKTSKTSSYTKDIIEIPNPYDATCHANYAPTP
-310 PLVVAGHSLG
+310 PLVVTGHSLG

-373 WVARILDPYGFIG
+373 WVARILDPNGFIG

-417 LVKEN
+417 IVKEN

-446 LGIEV
+446 FGIEV

-478 TFSSDTVKTDANQ
+478 TFSLDTVKTDANQ

-507 GMVSYTEKFDYQNTS
+507 GMANYTEKFDYQNTS

-626 AAPNVEDLISCLLA
+626 EAPNVEDLVSCLLA

-651 DKEDIKNINAKTLA
+651 DKEDIKDINAKTLA

-691 DLEQAKDRLTYI
+691 NLEQAKDRLTYI
-703 SDFYKGISPYVSRK
+703 SDFYKGISPYVSHK
-717 QDSSELEKWIEAR
+717 QDSAELEKWIEAR

-750 DKKRYLVLSKKSRSA
+750 DNKRYLVLSKKSRSA

-784 LGDMSKEDKEYQA
+784 LEDMSKEDKQYQA

-828 FDVARVEEDINLSF
+828 FDIGRVEEDINLSF

-855 LTGGEEKEDYE
+855 LTGGEEKEDCE

-876 DPENKEDANQ
+876 DLENKEDANQ
-886 ISLSLTPKN
+886 TSSSLAPKN
-895 QAGEDGQAGESYAA
+895 QASKDGQAGESYAS

-955 AKELKGLNQ
+955 AKELKELNQ

-979 SFSYLHP
+979 SLSYLHP

-1027 PIVGCGANSPCTRVA
+1027 PIVGCSTNSPCTRVA
-1042 FVPSGALSQK
+1042 FVPSRALSQK

-1084 LKISDPGN
+1084 LRISDPGD
-1092 IGGYNISNADK
+1092 IGGSNISNAGK

-1141 KDGFEQIRLNLNEGK
+1141 KEGFEQIRLNLNEGK

-1207 KDAGEPESGVGYFTR
+1207 KDAGEPESGTGYFTR

>member
-26 AMLHWINENEEDGWF
+26 AMLHWVNENEDDGWF
-41 DKFKDEPPARW
+41 DKFKERKPARW
-52 KFADDITKGDKITED
+52 KFADGIAKGDKITED
-67 NETDISRKYNRQIG
+67 NETDISRKHNRQIG

-97 MVIEKPKISEDK
+97 MVIEKPKISEDE

-121 SFIATPDDK
+121 SFVYANENNELQVFVDK
-130 PPYIFVNQE
+130 PGFHP
-139 NRHQLSLRTK
+139 LSLRTK

-198 TDGMIAFFGAA
+198 TDGMIAFLGAA

-215 LKVLKD
+215 LKILKD
-221 EIYKSITDHYYK
+221 EIYKSITDHMDEAIK
-233 NFLAA
+233 
-238 NSNTVNNINSPN
+238 
-250 NDSNSSSQPNYDS
+250 
-263 SDSSIDSNQSKYS
+263 
-276 SSVLSSLNSSSR
+276 
-288 SSQAST
+288 
-294 SLHSRG
+294 
-300 SLSVSYVLTP
+300 SVSVNKNPYGPKTSKTSSYTKDIIEISNPYDATCHANYAPAP

-320 GHLAQA
+320 GHLAQV
-326 YCSIYPNEVKELY
+326 YCSVYPNDVKELY

-446 LGIEV
+446 FGIEV

-478 TFSSDTVKTDANQ
+478 TFSSDTVKIDANQ

-616 VNDFGYDDIG
+616 VNDFGYDDLG

-640 YRQDNLPIKII
+640 YTQDNLLIKII
-651 DKEDIKNINAKTLA
+651 DKEDIRDINAKTLA

-691 DLEQAKDRLTYI
+691 NLEQAKDRLTYI
-703 SDFYKGISPYVSRK
+703 SDFYKGISPYVSHK
-717 QDSSELEKWIEAR
+717 QDSAELEKWIEAR

-750 DKKRYLVLSKKSRSA
+750 DKKRYLVLSKKSGSA

-784 LGDMSKEDKEYQA
+784 LEDMSKEDKQYQA

-828 FDVARVEEDINLSF
+828 FDIGRVEEDINLSF

-876 DPENKEDANQ
+876 DLENKEDANQ

-909 YIFQPRDTHSGIGG
+909 YIFLPRDTHSGIGG

-955 AKELKGLNQ
+955 AKELKELNQ

-979 SFSYLHP
+979 SLSYLHP

-1027 PIVGCGANSPCTRVA
+1027 PIVGCSTNSPCTRVA
-1042 FVPSGALSQK
+1042 FVPSRALSQK

-1084 LKISDPGN
+1084 LRILDSRDISGS
-1092 IGGYNISNADK
+1092 NISNADK

-1141 KDGFEQIRLNLNEGK
+1141 KEGFEQIRLNLNEGK

-1207 KDAGEPESGVGYFTR
+1207 KDAGEPESGTGYFTR

>member
-26 AMLHWINENEEDGWF
+26 AMLHWVNENEDDGWF

-52 KFADDITKGDKITED
+52 KFKDNIKFGDTLQFDIKDKDGNVLRRE
-67 NETDISRKYNRQIG
+67 G

-97 MVIEKPKISEDK
+97 MVIEKPEDESNNGKIDE

-121 SFIATPDDK
+121 SFVHRPKDKDK

-221 EIYKSITDHYYK
+221 EIYKSITDHMDEAIK
-233 NFLAA
+233 
-238 NSNTVNNINSPN
+238 SVSVNNNPYSPKT
-250 NDSNSSSQPNYDS
+250 SSYTKDIIEIPNHYDATCHA
-263 SDSSIDSNQSKYS
+263 NY
-276 SSVLSSLNSSSR
+276 
-288 SSQAST
+288 AP
-294 SLHSRG
+294 
-300 SLSVSYVLTP
+300 TP

-320 GHLAQA
+320 GHLAQV
-326 YCSIYPNEVKELY
+326 YCSVYPNEVKELY

-446 LGIEV
+446 FGIEI

-478 TFSSDTVKTDANQ
+478 AFSSDTVKIDANQ

-616 VNDFGYDDIG
+616 VNDFGYDDLG
-626 AAPNVEDLISCLLA
+626 SAPNVEDLISCLLA
-640 YRQDNLPIKII
+640 YTQDNLLIKII
-651 DKEDIKNINAKTLA
+651 DKEDIKDISAKTLA
-665 SEVMQDDLNLMFA
+665 SEVMQDDLNLTFA

-691 DLEQAKDRLTYI
+691 NLEQAKDRLTYI
-703 SDFYKGISPYVSRK
+703 SDFYKGISPYVSHK
-717 QDSSELEKWIEAR
+717 QDSAELEKWIEAR

-750 DKKRYLVLSKKSRSA
+750 DNRRYLVLSKKSRSA
-765 YKKEID
+765 NKKEID

-828 FDVARVEEDINLSF
+828 FDIRRVEEDINLSF

-855 LTGGEEKEDYE
+855 LTGGEEKEDCE
-866 LCFKENKDKN
+866 LCFKENK
-876 DPENKEDANQ
+876 EDANQ
-886 ISLSLTPKN
+886 VSLSLTPKN
-895 QAGEDGQAGESYAA
+895 QASKDVQAGESYAS

-955 AKELKGLNQ
+955 AKELKELNQ

-979 SFSYLHP
+979 GLSYLHP

-1027 PIVGCGANSPCTRVA
+1027 PIVGCSANSPCTRVA
-1042 FVPSGALSQK
+1042 FVPSRALSQK

-1084 LKISDPGN
+1084 LRILDSGDISGS
-1092 IGGYNISNADK
+1092 NISNADK

-1141 KDGFEQIRLNLNEGK
+1141 KEGFEQIRLNLNEGK
-1156 NPSDGELDKKLKQNY
+1156 NPSDGKLDKKLKQNY

-1260 KDNEPSLDICEVVML
+1260 KDNEPSLDMCEVVML

>member
-1 MSDQISTKDL
+1 MSEISNKDL

-26 AMLHWINENEEDGWF
+26 AMLHWVNENEDDGWF
-41 DKFKDEPPARW
+41 DKFKERKPARW
-52 KFADDITKGDKITED
+52 KFADSITKGHKITED
-67 NETDISRKYNRQIG
+67 NETDISREYHRKIG

-172 AFYDSKFGNYVIGF
+172 AFYDSKFNNYAIGF
-186 RGTELGIKDLVI
+186 RGTEMSIKDLLI

-215 LKVLKD
+215 LKILKD
-221 EIYKSITDHYYK
+221 EIYKSITDHRDKALKSVSADK
-233 NFLAA
+233 N
-238 NSNTVNNINSPN
+238 PY
-250 NDSNSSSQPNYDS
+250 SSQTSNYDK
-263 SDSSIDSNQSKYS
+263 DTIKLSNPYDATCHANYA
-276 SSVLSSLNSSSR
+276 LI
-288 SSQAST
+288 
-294 SLHSRG
+294 
-300 SLSVSYVLTP
+300 P
-310 PLVVAGHSLG
+310 PIVVAGHSLG

-326 YCSIYPNEVKELY
+326 YCSIYPNDVKELY

-349 WISLPVIVFRF
+349 WISLPVIAFRF

-373 WVARILDPYGFIG
+373 WVARILDPHGFIG
-386 GMVSKAFD
+386 SIVSGVFD
-394 KIKSFFGFSK
+394 KIKSFFGFGGDK
-404 DDKDEATLEDCVD
+404 KDETTLKECVH

-430 KQNVSSNI
+430 KQNVSTNM

-466 EGYFDKQEEYKN
+466 EGYFDRQEEDKN
-478 TFSSDTVKTDANQ
+478 TFGLDTVKRDANQ

-496 VSVISDLGLRY
+496 ISVISDLGLRY
-507 GMVSYTEKFDYQNTS
+507 GMANYTEKFDYQNTS

-541 SLYLMEY
+541 GLYLMEY
-548 LLNHP
+548 LLNHK

-558 IKDKDIAKA
+558 IKDKDIAGA
-567 LNYLNDYLQTLA
+567 LNYLNDYIQTLA

-589 KNLPRLGNMEEEKIS
+589 KNVPRLGNMEEEKIS
-604 ILESV
+604 ILESA

-626 AAPNVEDLISCLLA
+626 EAPNIEDPVSCLLA
-640 YRQDNLPIKII
+640 YKQDNLLIKII
-651 DKEDIKNINAKTLA
+651 DKEDIKDIKAKTVA
-665 SEVMQDDLNLMFA
+665 AEVIQEDLNLMFA

-691 DLEQAKDRLTYI
+691 NLEQAKDRLTYI
-703 SDFYKGISPYVSRK
+703 SDFYKDISSYIRSK
-717 QDSSELEKWIEAR
+717 KDSEELEKWIEAR

-750 DKKRYLVLSKKSRSA
+750 DKKRYLVFTKKSGSA

-771 EDQRSIILPSIQA
+771 EDQRTIVLPVIEA
-784 LGDMSKEDKEYQA
+784 LADMSKEDKEYQA
-797 KQLLKMIRFEPS
+797 KQVLKMIRFESS
-809 ELIHIYHKNCDIFL
+809 ELMHIYHKNCDIFL
-823 KNEST
+823 KSESV
-828 FDVARVEEDINLSF
+828 FDIKQIEEDMNLSF
-842 KYLNAKVFMMSKL
+842 KYLNTKVFMMSKL
-855 LTGGEEKEDYE
+855 LTGGEEKVDHE
-866 LCFKENKDKN
+866 LCFKEGCDRDKKENQENASKISSALSPSSQNQADKD
-876 DPENKEDANQ
+876 DKEDENSAMY
-886 ISLSLTPKN
+886 L
-895 QAGEDGQAGESYAA
+895 
-909 YIFQPRDTHSGIGG
+909 FQPRDTGSGIGR
-923 LNLLYKNSQARL
+923 LNLLHKNAQAWL

-941 EDSLNIKLKPASKK
+941 EDSLNIKLKPAGKK

-969 KTFDETAVKT
+969 KAFDETIVKT
-979 SFSYLHP
+979 GVSYLHP

-1005 VRGRTIKSNGIPLI
+1005 VRGRTIKSSGIPLI
-1019 LGCDFINL
+1019 LGCDFINT
-1027 PIVGCGANSPCTRVA
+1027 PIVGCGIAKSPCTRVA
-1042 FVPSGALSQK
+1042 FVPSGALSRK
-1052 TVNGDHALMQ
+1052 TINGDHALMQ
-1062 DFVNLCRSD
+1062 DFVNLCRSN
-1071 RGSILTCAKKSNK
+1071 RGSILTCVRKSNK
-1084 LKISDPGN
+1084 LKISDPRG
-1092 IGGYNISNADK
+1092 IGGSYISNSDK
-1103 DSANSNSACIR
+1103 DSTHSNSPCIR

-1133 LNGAKFEN
+1133 LNDAKFEN
-1141 KDGFEQIRLNLNEGK
+1141 KEGFSQIRLNLSEGK
-1156 NPSDGELDKKLKQNY
+1156 NPSDDELDKKLKQNY

-1187 TINLVFVIPN
+1187 TIKLVFVIPN
-1197 SPQKACNKAY
+1197 SPQKACKQAY

-1229 DRSQKR
+1229 DKSQKR

-1249 SVKLQIAKGFD
+1249 SIKLQIAKGFD
-1260 KDNEPSLDICEVVML
+1260 KDNELSLDICEVVML

>member
-1 MSDQISTKDL
+1 MSDQISNKDL

-26 AMLHWINENEEDGWF
+26 AMLHWVNENEENGWF
-41 DKFKDEPPARW
+41 DKFKERKPARW
-52 KFADDITKGDKITED
+52 KFKDNIKSGDTLQFDIKDKD
-67 NETDISRKYNRQIG
+67 GNVLRKEG

-97 MVIEKPKISEDK
+97 MVIEKPKISEDE

-121 SFIATPDDK
+121 SFVYTNENNELQVFADK
-130 PPYIFVNQE
+130 PGF
-139 NRHQLSLRTK
+139 HSLSLRTK

-172 AFYDSKFGNYVIGF
+172 AFYDSKFNNYAIGF
-186 RGTELGIKDLVI
+186 RGTEMSIKDLLI
-198 TDGMIAFFGAA
+198 TDGMIALFGAA

-215 LKVLKD
+215 LKILKD
-221 EIYKSITDHYYK
+221 EIYKSITDHRDK
-233 NFLAA
+233 AL
-238 NSNTVNNINSPN
+238 
-250 NDSNSSSQPNYDS
+250 
-263 SDSSIDSNQSKYS
+263 K
-276 SSVLSSLNSSSR
+276 
-288 SSQAST
+288 
-294 SLHSRG
+294 
-300 SLSVSYVLTP
+300 SVSADKNPYSPQTSNYTKDTIKLSNPYDATCHANYALTP
-310 PLVVAGHSLG
+310 PIVVAGHSLG

-326 YCSIYPNEVKELY
+326 YCSIYPNDVKELY

-349 WISLPVIVFRF
+349 WISLPVIAFRF

-386 GMVSKAFD
+386 SIVSGVFD
-394 KIKSFFGFSK
+394 KIKSFFGFGGDK
-404 DDKDEATLEDCVD
+404 KDETTLKECVH

-430 KQNVSSNI
+430 KQNVSTNM

-466 EGYFDKQEEYKN
+466 EGYFDRQEEDKN
-478 TFSSDTVKTDANQ
+478 TFGLDTVKRDANQ

-496 VSVISDLGLRY
+496 ISVISDLGLRY
-507 GMVSYTEKFDYQNTS
+507 GMANYTEKFDYQNTS
-522 KLHLINV
+522 RLHLINV

-541 SLYLMEY
+541 GLYLMEY
-548 LLNHP
+548 LLNHK

-558 IKDKDIAKA
+558 IKDKDIAGA
-567 LNYLNDYLQTLA
+567 LNYLNDYIQTLA

-589 KNLPRLGNMEEEKIS
+589 KNVPRLGNMEEEKIS
-604 ILESV
+604 ILESA

-626 AAPNVEDLISCLLA
+626 EAPNIEDPVSCLLA
-640 YRQDNLPIKII
+640 YKQDNLLIKII
-651 DKEDIKNINAKTLA
+651 DKEDIKDIKAKTVA
-665 SEVMQDDLNLMFA
+665 AEVIQEDLNLMFA

-691 DLEQAKDRLTYI
+691 NLEQAKDRLTYI
-703 SDFYKGISPYVSRK
+703 SDFYKDISSYIRSK
-717 QDSSELEKWIEAR
+717 KNSEELEKWIEAR

-750 DKKRYLVLSKKSRSA
+750 DKKRYLVFTKKSGSA

-771 EDQRSIILPSIQA
+771 EDQRTIVLPVIEA
-784 LGDMSKEDKEYQA
+784 LADMSKEDKEYQA
-797 KQLLKMIRFEPS
+797 KQVLKMIRFEPS
-809 ELIHIYHKNCDIFL
+809 ELMHIYHKNCDIFL
-823 KNEST
+823 KSESV
-828 FDVARVEEDINLSF
+828 FDIKQIEEDMNLSF
-842 KYLNAKVFMMSKL
+842 KYLNTKVFMMSKL
-855 LTGGEEKEDYE
+855 LTGGEEKVDHE
-866 LCFKENKDKN
+866 LCFKEKSDRDEK
-876 DPENKEDANQ
+876 ENQENASKISSALSHSSQNQADKED
-886 ISLSLTPKN
+886 K
-895 QAGEDGQAGESYAA
+895 EDENSAMYL
-909 YIFQPRDTHSGIGG
+909 FQPRDTGSGIGR
-923 LNLLYKNSQARL
+923 LNLLHKNAQAWL

-941 EDSLNIKLKPASKK
+941 EDSLNIKLKPAGKK

-969 KTFDETAVKT
+969 KAFDETIVKT
-979 SFSYLHP
+979 GVSYLHP

-1005 VRGRTIKSNGIPLI
+1005 VRGKTIKSSGIPLI
-1019 LGCDFINL
+1019 LGCDFINT
-1027 PIVGCGANSPCTRVA
+1027 PIVGCGIAKSPCTRVA
-1042 FVPSGALSQK
+1042 FVPSGALSRK
-1052 TVNGDHALMQ
+1052 IVNGDHALMQ
-1062 DFVNLCRSD
+1062 DFVNLCRSN
-1071 RGSILTCAKKSNK
+1071 RGSILTCVRKSNK
-1084 LKISDPGN
+1084 LKISDPRG
-1092 IGGYNISNADK
+1092 IGGSYISNSDK
-1103 DSANSNSACIR
+1103 DSAHSNSPCIR

-1133 LNGAKFEN
+1133 LNDAKFEN
-1141 KDGFEQIRLNLNEGK
+1141 KEGFSQIRLNLSEGK
-1156 NPSDGELDKKLKQNY
+1156 NPSDDELDKKLKQNY

-1187 TINLVFVIPN
+1187 TIKLVFVIPN
-1197 SPQKACNKAY
+1197 SPQKACKQAY

-1229 DRSQKR
+1229 DKSQKR

-1249 SVKLQIAKGFD
+1249 SIKLQIAKGFD
-1260 KDNEPSLDICEVVML
+1260 KDNELSLDICEVVML

>member
-1 MSDQISTKDL
+1 MSDQISNKDL

-26 AMLHWINENEEDGWF
+26 AMLHWVNENEDDGWF

-52 KFADDITKGDKITED
+52 KFKDNIKFGDTLQFDIKDKD
-67 NETDISRKYNRQIG
+67 GNVLRKEG
-81 EPTAYA
+81 ELTAYS

-97 MVIEKPKISEDK
+97 MVIEKPKK
-109 KPEKKQINNEIQ
+109 KNEEKPKPIQINNEIQ
-121 SFIATPDDK
+121 SFVDRYEDEAKT
-130 PPYIFVNQE
+130 PYIFYN
-139 NRHQLSLRTK
+139 NISLRTK

-164 SITGYSSS
+164 SVTGYSSS
-172 AFYDSKFGNYVIGF
+172 AFYDSKFNNYAIGF
-186 RGTELGIKDLVI
+186 RGTEMSIKDLLI

-215 LKVLKD
+215 LKILKD
-221 EIYKSITDHYYK
+221 EIYKSITDHRDKALKSVSADK
-233 NFLAA
+233 N
-238 NSNTVNNINSPN
+238 PY
-250 NDSNSSSQPNYDS
+250 SSQTSNYDK
-263 SDSSIDSNQSKYS
+263 DTIKLSNPYDATCHA
-276 SSVLSSLNSSSR
+276 NY
-288 SSQAST
+288 A
-294 SLHSRG
+294 
-300 SLSVSYVLTP
+300 LTP
-310 PLVVAGHSLG
+310 PIVVAGHSLG

-326 YCSIYPNEVKELY
+326 YCSIYPNDVKELY

-349 WISLPVIVFRF
+349 WISLPVIAFRF

-386 GMVSKAFD
+386 SIVSGVFD
-394 KIKSFFGFSK
+394 KIKSFFGFGGDK
-404 DDKDEATLEDCVD
+404 KDETTLKECVH

-430 KQNVSSNI
+430 KQNVSTNM

-466 EGYFDKQEEYKN
+466 EGYFDKQEEDKN
-478 TFSSDTVKTDANQ
+478 TFGLDTVKRDANQ

-496 VSVISDLGLRY
+496 ISVISDLGLRY
-507 GMVSYTEKFDYQNTS
+507 GMANYTEKFDYQNTS

-541 SLYLMEY
+541 GLYLMEY
-548 LLNHP
+548 LLNHK

-558 IKDKDIAKA
+558 IKDKDIAGA
-567 LNYLNDYLQTLA
+567 LNYLNDYIQTLA

-589 KNLPRLGNMEEEKIS
+589 KNVPRLGNMEEEKIS
-604 ILESV
+604 ILESA

-626 AAPNVEDLISCLLA
+626 EAPNIEDPVSCLLA
-640 YRQDNLPIKII
+640 YKQDNLLIKII
-651 DKEDIKNINAKTLA
+651 DKEDIKDIKAKTVA
-665 SEVMQDDLNLMFA
+665 AEVIQEDLNLMFA

-691 DLEQAKDRLTYI
+691 NLEQAKDRLTYI
-703 SDFYKGISPYVSRK
+703 SDFYKDISSYIRSK
-717 QDSSELEKWIEAR
+717 KNSEELEKWIEAR

-750 DKKRYLVLSKKSRSA
+750 DKKRYLVFTKKSGSA

-771 EDQRSIILPSIQA
+771 EDQRTIVLPVIEA
-784 LGDMSKEDKEYQA
+784 LADMSKEDKEYQA
-797 KQLLKMIRFEPS
+797 KQVLKMIRFEPS
-809 ELIHIYHKNCDIFL
+809 ELMHIYHKNCDIFL
-823 KNEST
+823 KSESV
-828 FDVARVEEDINLSF
+828 FDIKQIEEDMNLSF
-842 KYLNAKVFMMSKL
+842 KYLNTKVFMMSKL
-855 LTGGEEKEDYE
+855 LTGGEEKVDHE
-866 LCFKENKDKN
+866 LCFKEGCDRDKKENQENASKISSALSPSSQNQADKD
-876 DPENKEDANQ
+876 DKEDENSAMY
-886 ISLSLTPKN
+886 L
-895 QAGEDGQAGESYAA
+895 
-909 YIFQPRDTHSGIGG
+909 FQPRDTGSGIGR
-923 LNLLYKNSQARL
+923 LNLLHKNAQAWL

-941 EDSLNIKLKPASKK
+941 EDSLNIKLKPAGKK

-969 KTFDETAVKT
+969 KAFDETIVKT
-979 SFSYLHP
+979 GVAYLHP

-1005 VRGRTIKSNGIPLI
+1005 VRGRTIKSSGIPLI
-1019 LGCDFINL
+1019 LGCDFINT
-1027 PIVGCGANSPCTRVA
+1027 PIVGCRIANSPCTRVA
-1042 FVPSGALSQK
+1042 FVPSGALSRK

-1062 DFVNLCRSD
+1062 DFVNLCRSN
-1071 RGSILTCAKKSNK
+1071 RGSILTCVRKSNK
-1084 LKISDPGN
+1084 LKISDPRG
-1092 IGGYNISNADK
+1092 IGGSYISNLDK
-1103 DSANSNSACIR
+1103 DSAHSNSPCIR

-1133 LNGAKFEN
+1133 LNDAKFEN
-1141 KDGFEQIRLNLNEGK
+1141 KEGFSQIRLNLSEGK
-1156 NPSDGELDKKLKQNY
+1156 NPSDDELDKKLKQNY

-1187 TINLVFVIPN
+1187 TIKLVFVIPN
-1197 SPQKACNKAY
+1197 SPQKACKQAY

-1229 DRSQKR
+1229 DKSQKR

-1249 SVKLQIAKGFD
+1249 SIKLQIAKGFD
-1260 KDNEPSLDICEVVML
+1260 KDNELSLDICEVVML

>member
-26 AMLHWINENEEDGWF
+26 AMLHWVNENEEDGWF

-52 KFADDITKGDKITED
+52 KFADGITKGDTLKANID
-67 NETDISRKYNRQIG
+67 DKDGNVLRKKG

-97 MVIEKPKISEDK
+97 MVIEKPKK
-109 KPEKKQINNEIQ
+109 KNEEKPKPIQINNEIQ
-121 SFIATPDDK
+121 SFVDRYEDEAKTP
-130 PPYIFVNQE
+130 YTFYNNI
-139 NRHQLSLRTK
+139 SLRTK

-215 LKVLKD
+215 LKILKD
-221 EIYKSITDHYYK
+221 EIYKGITDHMDK
-233 NFLAA
+233 AIK
-238 NSNTVNNINSPN
+238 SVSVNNNPYSPKTSSYTK
-250 NDSNSSSQPNYDS
+250 DIIEISSPYDATCHSNYAP
-263 SDSSIDSNQSKYS
+263 
-276 SSVLSSLNSSSR
+276 
-288 SSQAST
+288 A
-294 SLHSRG
+294 
-300 SLSVSYVLTP
+300 P
-310 PLVVAGHSLG
+310 PLVVVGHSLG
-320 GHLAQA
+320 GHLAQV
-326 YCSIYPNEVKELY
+326 YCSVYPNEVKELY
-339 TFNAPGFGGV
+339 TFNAPGFGGI

-373 WVARILDPYGFIG
+373 WVARILDPNGFIG

-507 GMVSYTEKFDYQNTS
+507 GMANYTEKFDYQNTS

-626 AAPNVEDLISCLLA
+626 EAPNIEDPVSCLLA
-640 YRQDNLPIKII
+640 YKIGSRIYPIFIKI
-651 DKEDIKNINAKTLA
+651 
-665 SEVMQDDLNLMFA
+665 
-678 IYGCR
+678 
-683 FFTLDKKL
+683 
-691 DLEQAKDRLTYI
+691 
-703 SDFYKGISPYVSRK
+703 
-717 QDSSELEKWIEAR
+717 
-730 IEICKSAYE
+730 
-739 LKFEGWRYLSN
+739 
-750 DKKRYLVLSKKSRSA
+750 
-765 YKKEID
+765 
-771 EDQRSIILPSIQA
+771 
-784 LGDMSKEDKEYQA
+784 
-797 KQLLKMIRFEPS
+797 
-809 ELIHIYHKNCDIFL
+809 
-823 KNEST
+823 
-828 FDVARVEEDINLSF
+828 
-842 KYLNAKVFMMSKL
+842 
-855 LTGGEEKEDYE
+855 
-866 LCFKENKDKN
+866 
-876 DPENKEDANQ
+876 
-886 ISLSLTPKN
+886 
-895 QAGEDGQAGESYAA
+895 
-909 YIFQPRDTHSGIGG
+909 
-923 LNLLYKNSQARL
+923 
-935 LNYDIK
+935 
-941 EDSLNIKLKPASKK
+941 
-955 AKELKGLNQ
+955 
-964 IAPED
+964 
-969 KTFDETAVKT
+969 
-979 SFSYLHP
+979 
-986 VIEDDIITC
+986 
-995 EHGGRVVLKS
+995 
-1005 VRGRTIKSNGIPLI
+1005 
-1019 LGCDFINL
+1019 
-1027 PIVGCGANSPCTRVA
+1027 
-1042 FVPSGALSQK
+1042 
-1052 TVNGDHALMQ
+1052 
-1062 DFVNLCRSD
+1062 
-1071 RGSILTCAKKSNK
+1071 
-1084 LKISDPGN
+1084 
-1092 IGGYNISNADK
+1092 
-1103 DSANSNSACIR
+1103 
-1114 LHFKNYASQ
+1114 
-1123 KDNLPVNIYY
+1123 
-1133 LNGAKFEN
+1133 
-1141 KDGFEQIRLNLNEGK
+1141 
-1156 NPSDGELDKKLKQNY
+1156 
-1171 NEDHKF
+1171 
-1177 KEFELRYGIN
+1177 
-1187 TINLVFVIPN
+1187 
-1197 SPQKACNKAY
+1197 
-1207 KDAGEPESGVGYFTR
+1207 
-1222 LDKYESL
+1222 
-1229 DRSQKR
+1229 
-1235 PVHTLVFFS
+1235 
-1244 PSYAK
+1244 
-1249 SVKLQIAKGFD
+1249 
-1260 KDNEPSLDICEVVML
+1260 
-1275 SGQV
+1275 

>member
-1 MSDQISTKDL
+1 MSEISTKDL

-26 AMLHWINENEEDGWF
+26 AMLHWVNENEEDGWF
-41 DKFKDEPPARW
+41 DKFRDEPPARW
-52 KFADDITKGDKITED
+52 KFADKVTKGHEITED
-67 NETDISRKYNRQIG
+67 NQTRLSKKNQRKIG

-97 MVIEKPKISEDK
+97 MVIKIPQNADEEIGNK
-109 KPEKKQINNEIQ
+109 LEEITIANKVQNFIKVNKTTKQQKIFINEPGFH
-121 SFIATPDDK
+121 S
-130 PPYIFVNQE
+130 
-139 NRHQLSLRTK
+139 LSLRTK

-221 EIYKSITDHYYK
+221 EIYKSITDHMDK
-233 NFLAA
+233 VIK
-238 NSNTVNNINSPN
+238 SVSVNNNPYSPKT
-250 NDSNSSSQPNYDS
+250 SSYTKDIIEIPNPYDATCHA
-263 SDSSIDSNQSKYS
+263 NY
-276 SSVLSSLNSSSR
+276 
-288 SSQAST
+288 AP
-294 SLHSRG
+294 
-300 SLSVSYVLTP
+300 TP
-310 PLVVAGHSLG
+310 PLVVTGHSLG
-320 GHLAQA
+320 GHLAQV
-326 YCSIYPNEVKELY
+326 YCSVYPNEVKELY

-349 WISLPVIVFRF
+349 LISLPVIAFRF

-394 KIKSFFGFSK
+394 KIKSFFGFGK

-446 LGIEV
+446 FGIEV

-616 VNDFGYDDIG
+616 VNDFGYDDLG
-626 AAPNVEDLISCLLA
+626 SAPNAEDLISCLLA
-640 YRQDNLPIKII
+640 YTQDNLLIKII
-651 DKEDIKNINAKTLA
+651 DKEDIKNISAKTLA
-665 SEVMQDDLNLMFA
+665 SEVMQDDLNLTFA

-691 DLEQAKDRLTYI
+691 GLEQAKDRLTYI
-703 SDFYKGISPYVSRK
+703 SDFYKGISPYVSHK
-717 QDSSELEKWIEAR
+717 QDSAELEKWIEAR

-765 YKKEID
+765 NKKEID

-784 LGDMSKEDKEYQA
+784 LEDMSKEDKEYQA

-828 FDVARVEEDINLSF
+828 FDIRRVEEDINLSF

-855 LTGGEEKEDYE
+855 LTGGEEKEDCE

-876 DPENKEDANQ
+876 DLKNKEDANQ
-886 ISLSLTPKN
+886 TSSSLAPKN
-895 QAGEDGQAGESYAA
+895 QASKDGQAGESYAS

-955 AKELKGLNQ
+955 AKELKELNQ

-979 SFSYLHP
+979 SLSYLHP

-1027 PIVGCGANSPCTRVA
+1027 PIVGCSANSPCTRVA

-1084 LKISDPGN
+1084 LKISDPGD

-1141 KDGFEQIRLNLNEGK
+1141 KEGFEQIRLNLNEGK
-1156 NPSDGELDKKLKQNY
+1156 NPSDGKLDKKLKQNY

-1260 KDNEPSLDICEVVML
+1260 KDNEPSLDMCEVVML

>member
-26 AMLHWINENEEDGWF
+26 AMLHWVNENEDDGWF

-52 KFADDITKGDKITED
+52 KFADGITKGDILKANID
-67 NETDISRKYNRQIG
+67 DKDGNALRKEG

-97 MVIEKPKISEDK
+97 MVIEKPIDESNNGKIDE

-121 SFIATPDDK
+121 SFVHRPKDKEK

-209 LDQIVS
+209 MDQIVS

-221 EIYKSITDHYYK
+221 EIYKSITDHMDDAIK
-233 NFLAA
+233 
-238 NSNTVNNINSPN
+238 
-250 NDSNSSSQPNYDS
+250 
-263 SDSSIDSNQSKYS
+263 
-276 SSVLSSLNSSSR
+276 
-288 SSQAST
+288 
-294 SLHSRG
+294 
-300 SLSVSYVLTP
+300 SVSVNKNPYGPKTSKTSSYTKDIIEIPNPYDATCHANYAPTP
-310 PLVVAGHSLG
+310 PLVVTGHSLG
-320 GHLAQA
+320 GHLAQV
-326 YCSIYPNEVKELY
+326 YCSVYPNEVKELY

-349 WISLPVIVFRF
+349 LISLPVIVFRF

-417 LVKEN
+417 IVKEN

-446 LGIEV
+446 FGIEV

-478 TFSSDTVKTDANQ
+478 TFSSDTVKIDANQ

-616 VNDFGYDDIG
+616 VNDFGYDDLG
-626 AAPNVEDLISCLLA
+626 SAPNVEDLISCLLA
-640 YRQDNLPIKII
+640 YTQDNLLIKII
-651 DKEDIKNINAKTLA
+651 DKEDIKDISAKTLA
-665 SEVMQDDLNLMFA
+665 SEVMQDDLNLTFA

-691 DLEQAKDRLTYI
+691 NLEQAKDRLTYI
-703 SDFYKGISPYVSRK
+703 SDFYKGISPYVSHK
-717 QDSSELEKWIEAR
+717 QDSAELEKWIEAR

-750 DKKRYLVLSKKSRSA
+750 DKKRYLVLSKKSGSA

-855 LTGGEEKEDYE
+855 LTGGEEKEDCE

-909 YIFQPRDTHSGIGG
+909 YIFLPRDTHSGIGG

-955 AKELKGLNQ
+955 AKELKELNQ

-979 SFSYLHP
+979 GLSYLHP

-1027 PIVGCGANSPCTRVA
+1027 PIVGCSANSPCTRVA
-1042 FVPSGALSQK
+1042 FVPSRALSQK

-1084 LKISDPGN
+1084 LRILDSGDISGS
-1092 IGGYNISNADK
+1092 NISNADK

-1141 KDGFEQIRLNLNEGK
+1141 KEGFEQIRLNLNEGK

-1207 KDAGEPESGVGYFTR
+1207 KDAGEPESGTGYFTR

>member
-1 MSDQISTKDL
+1 MSEISTKDL

-26 AMLHWINENEEDGWF
+26 AMLHWVNENEEDGWF
-41 DKFKDEPPARW
+41 DKFRDEPPARW
-52 KFADDITKGDKITED
+52 KFADKVTKGHEITED
-67 NETDISRKYNRQIG
+67 NQTRLSKKNQRKIG

-97 MVIEKPKISEDK
+97 MVIKIPQNADEEIGNK
-109 KPEKKQINNEIQ
+109 LEEITIANKVQNFIKVNKTTKQQKIFINEPGFH
-121 SFIATPDDK
+121 S
-130 PPYIFVNQE
+130 
-139 NRHQLSLRTK
+139 LSLRTK

-221 EIYKSITDHYYK
+221 EIYKSITDHMDK
-233 NFLAA
+233 VIK
-238 NSNTVNNINSPN
+238 SVSVNNNPYSPKT
-250 NDSNSSSQPNYDS
+250 SSYTKDIIEIPNPYDATCHA
-263 SDSSIDSNQSKYS
+263 NY
-276 SSVLSSLNSSSR
+276 
-288 SSQAST
+288 AP
-294 SLHSRG
+294 
-300 SLSVSYVLTP
+300 TP
-310 PLVVAGHSLG
+310 PLVVTGHSLG
-320 GHLAQA
+320 GHLAQV
-326 YCSIYPNEVKELY
+326 YCSVYPNEVKELY

-349 WISLPVIVFRF
+349 WISLPVIAFRF

-394 KIKSFFGFSK
+394 KIKSFFGFGK

-446 LGIEV
+446 FGIEV

-616 VNDFGYDDIG
+616 VNDFGYDDLG
-626 AAPNVEDLISCLLA
+626 SAPNAEDLISCLLA
-640 YRQDNLPIKII
+640 YTQDNLLIKII
-651 DKEDIKNINAKTLA
+651 DKEDIKNISAKTLA
-665 SEVMQDDLNLMFA
+665 SEVMQDDLNLTFA

-691 DLEQAKDRLTYI
+691 GLEQAKDRLTYI
-703 SDFYKGISPYVSRK
+703 SDFYKGISPYVSHK
-717 QDSSELEKWIEAR
+717 QDSAELEKWIEAR

-765 YKKEID
+765 NKKEID

-784 LGDMSKEDKEYQA
+784 LEDMSKEDKEYQA

-828 FDVARVEEDINLSF
+828 FDIRRVEEDINLSF

-855 LTGGEEKEDYE
+855 LTGGEEKEDCE

-876 DPENKEDANQ
+876 DLKNKEDANQ
-886 ISLSLTPKN
+886 TSSSLAPKN
-895 QAGEDGQAGESYAA
+895 QASKDGQAGESYAS

-955 AKELKGLNQ
+955 AKELKELNQ

-979 SFSYLHP
+979 SLSYLHP

-1027 PIVGCGANSPCTRVA
+1027 PIVGCSANSPCTRVA

-1084 LKISDPGN
+1084 LKISDPGD

-1141 KDGFEQIRLNLNEGK
+1141 KEGFEQIRLNLNEGK
-1156 NPSDGELDKKLKQNY
+1156 NPSDGKLDKKLKQNY

-1260 KDNEPSLDICEVVML
+1260 KDNEPSLDMCEVVML

>member
-26 AMLHWINENEEDGWF
+26 AMLHWVNENEDDGWF

-52 KFADDITKGDKITED
+52 KFADGIAKGHEKEI
-67 NETDISRKYNRQIG
+67 NETTTDEYGNEISQKVKQ
-81 EPTAYA
+81 PTAYA

-97 MVIEKPKISEDK
+97 MVIEKPKK
-109 KPEKKQINNEIQ
+109 KNEEKPKPIQINNEIQ
-121 SFIATPDDK
+121 SFVDRYEDEAKT
-130 PPYIFVNQE
+130 PYIFYN
-139 NRHQLSLRTK
+139 NISLRTK

-164 SITGYSSS
+164 SIAGYSSS

-215 LKVLKD
+215 LKILKD
-221 EIYKSITDHYYK
+221 EIYKGITDHMDK
-233 NFLAA
+233 AIK
-238 NSNTVNNINSPN
+238 SVSVNNNPYSPKTSSYTK
-250 NDSNSSSQPNYDS
+250 DIIEISSPYDATCHSNYAP
-263 SDSSIDSNQSKYS
+263 
-276 SSVLSSLNSSSR
+276 
-288 SSQAST
+288 A
-294 SLHSRG
+294 
-300 SLSVSYVLTP
+300 P
-310 PLVVAGHSLG
+310 PLVVVGHSLG
-320 GHLAQA
+320 GHLAQV
-326 YCSIYPNEVKELY
+326 YCSVYPNEVKELY
-339 TFNAPGFGGV
+339 TFNAPGFGGI

-373 WVARILDPYGFIG
+373 WVARILDPNGFIG

-507 GMVSYTEKFDYQNTS
+507 GMANYTEKFDYQNTS

-616 VNDFGYDDIG
+616 VNDFGYDDLG

-640 YRQDNLPIKII
+640 YTQDNLLIKII
-651 DKEDIKNINAKTLA
+651 DKEDIRDINAKTLA
-665 SEVMQDDLNLMFA
+665 SEVMQDNLNLTFA

-691 DLEQAKDRLTYI
+691 NLEQAKDRLTYI
-703 SDFYKGISPYVSRK
+703 SDFYKGISPYVSHK
-717 QDSSELEKWIEAR
+717 QDSAELEKWIEAR

-750 DKKRYLVLSKKSRSA
+750 DKKRYLVLSKKSQSA

-784 LGDMSKEDKEYQA
+784 LEDMSKEDKEYQA

-828 FDVARVEEDINLSF
+828 FDIVRVEEDINLSF

-855 LTGGEEKEDYE
+855 LTGGEEKEDCE
-866 LCFKENKDKN
+866 LCFKENGGKN
-876 DPENKEDANQ
+876 DLENKEDANQ
-886 ISLSLTPKN
+886 ASSSLAPKN
-895 QAGEDGQAGESYAA
+895 QASKDGQAGESYTS

-955 AKELKGLNQ
+955 AKELKELNQ

-979 SFSYLHP
+979 SLSYLHP

-1027 PIVGCGANSPCTRVA
+1027 PIVGCSANSPCTRVA
-1042 FVPSGALSQK
+1042 FVPSRALSQK

-1084 LKISDPGN
+1084 LRISDPGD
-1092 IGGYNISNADK
+1092 IGGSYISNMDK

-1141 KDGFEQIRLNLNEGK
+1141 KEGFEQIRLNLNEGK

-1207 KDAGEPESGVGYFTR
+1207 KDAGEPESGTGYFTR

>member
-26 AMLHWINENEEDGWF
+26 AMLHWVNENEDDGWF

-52 KFADDITKGDKITED
+52 KFADGITKGDTLKANID
-67 NETDISRKYNRQIG
+67 DKDGNVLRKKG

-97 MVIEKPKISEDK
+97 MVIEKPKK
-109 KPEKKQINNEIQ
+109 KNEEKPKPIQINNEIQ
-121 SFIATPDDK
+121 SFVDRYEDEAKTP
-130 PPYIFVNQE
+130 YTFYNNI
-139 NRHQLSLRTK
+139 SLRTK

-215 LKVLKD
+215 LKILKD
-221 EIYKSITDHYYK
+221 EIYKGITDHMDK
-233 NFLAA
+233 AIK
-238 NSNTVNNINSPN
+238 SVSVNNNPYSPKTSSYTK
-250 NDSNSSSQPNYDS
+250 DIIEISSPYDATCHSNYAP
-263 SDSSIDSNQSKYS
+263 
-276 SSVLSSLNSSSR
+276 
-288 SSQAST
+288 A
-294 SLHSRG
+294 
-300 SLSVSYVLTP
+300 P
-310 PLVVAGHSLG
+310 PLVVVGHSLG
-320 GHLAQA
+320 GHLAQV
-326 YCSIYPNEVKELY
+326 YCSVYPNEVKELY
-339 TFNAPGFGGV
+339 TFNAPGFGGI

-373 WVARILDPYGFIG
+373 WVARILDPNGFIG

-507 GMVSYTEKFDYQNTS
+507 GMANYTEKFDYQNTS

-626 AAPNVEDLISCLLA
+626 SAPNVEDLISCLLA
-640 YRQDNLPIKII
+640 YTQDNLLIKII
-651 DKEDIKNINAKTLA
+651 DKEDIKDINAKTLA

-678 IYGCR
+678 IYNCN

-691 DLEQAKDRLTYI
+691 NLEQAKDRLTYI
-703 SDFYKGISPYVSRK
+703 SYFYKDISSYVRSK
-717 QDSSELEKWIEAR
+717 KDSAELEKWIEAR

-750 DKKRYLVLSKKSRSA
+750 DKKRYLVLSKKSQSA

-784 LGDMSKEDKEYQA
+784 LEDMSKEDKEYQA

-828 FDVARVEEDINLSF
+828 FDVVRVEEDINLSF
-842 KYLNAKVFMMSKL
+842 KYLNAKVFMMGKL

-866 LCFKENKDKN
+866 LYFKENKDKN

-886 ISLSLTPKN
+886 ASLSLAPKN
-895 QAGEDGQAGESYAA
+895 QAGEDVQAGESYAA
-909 YIFQPRDTHSGIGG
+909 YIFQPQDTHSGIGG

-979 SFSYLHP
+979 SLSYLHP

-995 EHGGRVVLKS
+995 EHGGRVALKS

-1084 LKISDPGN
+1084 LRISDPGD

-1141 KDGFEQIRLNLNEGK
+1141 KEGFEQIRLNLNEGK

-1197 SPQKACNKAY
+1197 SPQKACKQAY
-1207 KDAGEPESGVGYFTR
+1207 KDAGEPESGVGYFAR

>member
-1 MSDQISTKDL
+1 
-11 ISKFKDYADIADASY
+11 
-26 AMLHWINENEEDGWF
+26 MLHWVNENEEDGWF

-52 KFADDITKGDKITED
+52 KFADGIAKGHEKEI
-67 NETDISRKYNRQIG
+67 NETTTDEYGNEISQKVKQ
-81 EPTAYA
+81 PTAYA

-97 MVIEKPKISEDK
+97 MVIEKPKK
-109 KPEKKQINNEIQ
+109 KNEEKPKPIQINNEIQ
-121 SFIATPDDK
+121 SFVDRYEDEAKT
-130 PPYIFVNQE
+130 PYIFYN
-139 NRHQLSLRTK
+139 NISLRTK

-221 EIYKSITDHYYK
+221 EIYKSITDHMDEAIK
-233 NFLAA
+233 
-238 NSNTVNNINSPN
+238 SVSVNNNPYSPKT
-250 NDSNSSSQPNYDS
+250 SSYTKDIIEIPNPYDATCHA
-263 SDSSIDSNQSKYS
+263 NY
-276 SSVLSSLNSSSR
+276 
-288 SSQAST
+288 AP
-294 SLHSRG
+294 
-300 SLSVSYVLTP
+300 TP
-310 PLVVAGHSLG
+310 PLVVTGHSLG
-320 GHLAQA
+320 GHLAQV
-326 YCSIYPNEVKELY
+326 YCSVYPNEVKELY

-349 WISLPVIVFRF
+349 LISLPVIVFRF

-446 LGIEV
+446 FGIEI

-616 VNDFGYDDIG
+616 VNDFGYDDLG
-626 AAPNVEDLISCLLA
+626 SAPNVEDLISCLLA
-640 YRQDNLPIKII
+640 YTQDNLLIKII
-651 DKEDIKNINAKTLA
+651 DKEDIKNINTKTLA

-691 DLEQAKDRLTYI
+691 NLEQAKDRLTYI
-703 SDFYKGISPYVSRK
+703 SDFYKGISPYVSYK
-717 QDSSELEKWIEAR
+717 QDSAELEKWIEAR

-765 YKKEID
+765 NKKEID

-828 FDVARVEEDINLSF
+828 FDIGRVEEDINLSF

-855 LTGGEEKEDYE
+855 LTGGEEKEDCE

-876 DPENKEDANQ
+876 DLKNKEDANQ
-886 ISLSLTPKN
+886 TSSSLAPKN
-895 QAGEDGQAGESYAA
+895 QASKDGQAGESYAA
-909 YIFQPRDTHSGIGG
+909 YIFLPRDTHSGIGG

-941 EDSLNIKLKPASKK
+941 EDSLNIKLKPANKK

-979 SFSYLHP
+979 SLSYLHP

-1027 PIVGCGANSPCTRVA
+1027 PIVGCSANSPCTRVA

-1084 LKISDPGN
+1084 LRILDSGDISGS
-1092 IGGYNISNADK
+1092 NISNADK

-1197 SPQKACNKAY
+1197 SPQKACKQAY
-1207 KDAGEPESGVGYFTR
+1207 KNAGEPESGVGYFTR

-1229 DRSQKR
+1229 DKSQKR

-1249 SVKLQIAKGFD
+1249 SIKLQIAKGFD

>member
-1 MSDQISTKDL
+1 MSDQISNKDL

-26 AMLHWINENEEDGWF
+26 AMLHWINENENDGWF

-52 KFADDITKGDKITED
+52 KFADGITKGDTLKANID
-67 NETDISRKYNRQIG
+67 DKDGNILRKEG
-81 EPTAYA
+81 ELTAYS

-97 MVIEKPKISEDK
+97 MVIEKPKK
-109 KPEKKQINNEIQ
+109 KNEEKPKPIQINNEIQ
-121 SFIATPDDK
+121 SFVDRYEDEAKT
-130 PPYIFVNQE
+130 PYIFYN
-139 NRHQLSLRTK
+139 NISLRTK

-164 SITGYSSS
+164 TITGYSSS
-172 AFYDSKFGNYVIGF
+172 AFYDSKFNNYAIGF
-186 RGTELGIKDLVI
+186 RGTEMSIKDLLI

-215 LKVLKD
+215 LKILKD
-221 EIYKSITDHYYK
+221 EIYKSITDHRDKALKSVSADK
-233 NFLAA
+233 N
-238 NSNTVNNINSPN
+238 PY
-250 NDSNSSSQPNYDS
+250 SSQTSNYDK
-263 SDSSIDSNQSKYS
+263 DTIKLSNPYDATCHANYA
-276 SSVLSSLNSSSR
+276 LI
-288 SSQAST
+288 
-294 SLHSRG
+294 
-300 SLSVSYVLTP
+300 P
-310 PLVVAGHSLG
+310 PIVVAGHSLG

-326 YCSIYPNEVKELY
+326 YCSIYPNDVKELY

-349 WISLPVIVFRF
+349 WISLPVIAFRF

-386 GMVSKAFD
+386 SIVSGVFD
-394 KIKSFFGFSK
+394 KIKSFFGFGGDK
-404 DDKDEATLEDCVD
+404 KDETTLKECVH

-430 KQNVSSNI
+430 KQNVSTNM

-466 EGYFDKQEEYKN
+466 EGYFDRQEEDKN
-478 TFSSDTVKTDANQ
+478 TFGLDTVKRDANQ

-496 VSVISDLGLRY
+496 ISVISDLGLRY
-507 GMVSYTEKFDYQNTS
+507 GMANYTEKFDYQNTS

-541 SLYLMEY
+541 GLYLMEY
-548 LLNHP
+548 LLNHK

-558 IKDKDIAKA
+558 IKDKDIAGA
-567 LNYLNDYLQTLA
+567 LNYLNDYIQTLA

-589 KNLPRLGNMEEEKIS
+589 KNVPRLGNMEEEKIS
-604 ILESV
+604 ILESA

-626 AAPNVEDLISCLLA
+626 EAPNIEDPVNCLLA
-640 YRQDNLPIKII
+640 YKQDNLLIKII
-651 DKEDIKNINAKTLA
+651 DKEDIKDIKAKTVA
-665 SEVMQDDLNLMFA
+665 AEVIQEDLNLMFA

-691 DLEQAKDRLTYI
+691 NLEQAKDRLTYI
-703 SDFYKGISPYVSRK
+703 SDFYKDISSYVRSK
-717 QDSSELEKWIEAR
+717 KDSEELEKWIEAR

-750 DKKRYLVLSKKSRSA
+750 DKKRYLVFTRKSGSA

-771 EDQRSIILPSIQA
+771 EDQRTIVLPVIEA
-784 LGDMSKEDKEYQA
+784 LADMSKEDKEYQA
-797 KQLLKMIRFEPS
+797 KQVLKMIRFEPS
-809 ELIHIYHKNCDIFL
+809 ELMHIYHKNCDIFL
-823 KNEST
+823 KSESV
-828 FDVARVEEDINLSF
+828 FDIKQIEEDINLSF
-842 KYLNAKVFMMSKL
+842 KYLNTKVFMMSKL
-855 LTGGEEKEDYE
+855 LTGGEEKVDHE
-866 LCFKENKDKN
+866 LCFKEGCDRDKK
-876 DPENKEDANQ
+876 ENQENASKISSALSHSSQNQADKEGKEDENSAMY
-886 ISLSLTPKN
+886 L
-895 QAGEDGQAGESYAA
+895 
-909 YIFQPRDTHSGIGG
+909 FQPRDTGSGIGR
-923 LNLLYKNSQARL
+923 LNLLHKNAQAWL

-941 EDSLNIKLKPASKK
+941 EDSLNIKLKPAGKK

-969 KTFDETAVKT
+969 KAFDETIVKT
-979 SFSYLHP
+979 GVSYLHP

-1005 VRGRTIKSNGIPLI
+1005 VRGRTIKSSGIPLI
-1019 LGCDFINL
+1019 LGCDFINT
-1027 PIVGCGANSPCTRVA
+1027 PIVGCGIAKSPCTRVA
-1042 FVPSGALSQK
+1042 FVPSGALSRK
-1052 TVNGDHALMQ
+1052 TINGDHALMQ
-1062 DFVNLCRSD
+1062 DFVNLCRSN
-1071 RGSILTCAKKSNK
+1071 RGSILTCVRKSNK
-1084 LKISDPGN
+1084 LKISDPRG
-1092 IGGYNISNADK
+1092 IGGSYISNSDK
-1103 DSANSNSACIR
+1103 DSAHSNSPCIR

-1133 LNGAKFEN
+1133 LNDAKFEN
-1141 KDGFEQIRLNLNEGK
+1141 KEGFSQIRLNLSEGK
-1156 NPSDGELDKKLKQNY
+1156 NPSDDELDKKLKQNY

-1187 TINLVFVIPN
+1187 TIKLVFVIPN
-1197 SPQKACNKAY
+1197 SPQKACKQAY

-1229 DRSQKR
+1229 DKSQKR

-1249 SVKLQIAKGFD
+1249 SIKLQIAKGFD
-1260 KDNEPSLDICEVVML
+1260 KDNELSLDICEVVML

>member
-1 MSDQISTKDL
+1 MSDQISNKDL

-26 AMLHWINENEEDGWF
+26 AMLHWVNENEDDGWF

-52 KFADDITKGDKITED
+52 KFKDNIKFGDTLQFDIKDKD
-67 NETDISRKYNRQIG
+67 GNVLRKEG
-81 EPTAYA
+81 ELTAYS

-97 MVIEKPKISEDK
+97 MVIEKPKK
-109 KPEKKQINNEIQ
+109 KNEEKPKPIQINNEIQ
-121 SFIATPDDK
+121 SFVDRYEDEAKT
-130 PPYIFVNQE
+130 PYIFYN
-139 NRHQLSLRTK
+139 NISLRTK

-164 SITGYSSS
+164 SVTGYSSS
-172 AFYDSKFGNYVIGF
+172 AFYDSKFNNYAIGF
-186 RGTELGIKDLVI
+186 RGTEMSIKDLLI
-198 TDGMIAFFGAA
+198 TDGMIALFGAA

-215 LKVLKD
+215 LKILKD
-221 EIYKSITDHYYK
+221 EIYKSIIDHYDK

-238 NSNTVNNINSPN
+238 NSNTVSNMNSPN
-250 NDSNSSSQPNYDS
+250 NDSNSNLRPNYDS
-263 SDSSIDSNQSKYS
+263 SNSSIDSNQSNDS
-276 SSVLSSLNSSSR
+276 SSVSSSLNSSFR

-300 SLSVSYVLTP
+300 SLSASYALTP
-310 PLVVAGHSLG
+310 PIVVAGHSLG

-326 YCSIYPNEVKELY
+326 YCSIYPNDVKELY

-349 WISLPVIVFRF
+349 WISLPVIAFRF

-386 GMVSKAFD
+386 SIVSGVFD
-394 KIKSFFGFSK
+394 KIKSFFGFGGDK
-404 DDKDEATLEDCVD
+404 KDETTLKECVH

-430 KQNVSSNI
+430 KQNVSTNM

-466 EGYFDKQEEYKN
+466 EGYFDKQEEDKN
-478 TFSSDTVKTDANQ
+478 TFGLDTVKRDANQ

-496 VSVISDLGLRY
+496 ISVISDLGLRY
-507 GMVSYTEKFDYQNTS
+507 GMANYTEKFDYQNTS

-541 SLYLMEY
+541 GLYLMEY
-548 LLNHP
+548 LLNHK

-558 IKDKDIAKA
+558 IKDKDIAGA
-567 LNYLNDYLQTLA
+567 LNYLNDYIQTLA

-589 KNLPRLGNMEEEKIS
+589 KNIPRLGNMEEEKIS
-604 ILESV
+604 ILESA

-626 AAPNVEDLISCLLA
+626 EAPNIEDPVSCLLA
-640 YRQDNLPIKII
+640 YKQDNLLIKII
-651 DKEDIKNINAKTLA
+651 DKEDIKDIKAKTVA
-665 SEVMQDDLNLMFA
+665 AEVIQEDLNLMFA

-691 DLEQAKDRLTYI
+691 NLEQAKDRLTYI
-703 SDFYKGISPYVSRK
+703 SDFYKDISSYIRSK
-717 QDSSELEKWIEAR
+717 KDSEELEKWIEAR

-750 DKKRYLVLSKKSRSA
+750 DKKRYLVFTKKSGSA

-771 EDQRSIILPSIQA
+771 EDQRTIVLPVIEA
-784 LGDMSKEDKEYQA
+784 LADMSKEDKEYQA
-797 KQLLKMIRFEPS
+797 KQVLKMIRFEPS
-809 ELIHIYHKNCDIFL
+809 ELMHIYHKNCDIFL
-823 KNEST
+823 KSESV
-828 FDVARVEEDINLSF
+828 FDIKQIEEDMNLSF
-842 KYLNAKVFMMSKL
+842 KYLNTKVFMMSKL
-855 LTGGEEKEDYE
+855 LTGGEEKVDHE
-866 LCFKENKDKN
+866 LCFKEGCDRDEKENQENASKISSALSPSSQNQADKD
-876 DPENKEDANQ
+876 DKEDENSAMY
-886 ISLSLTPKN
+886 L
-895 QAGEDGQAGESYAA
+895 
-909 YIFQPRDTHSGIGG
+909 FQPRDTGSGIGR
-923 LNLLYKNSQARL
+923 LNLLHKNAQAWL

-941 EDSLNIKLKPASKK
+941 EDSLNIKLKPAGKK

-969 KTFDETAVKT
+969 KAFDETIVKT
-979 SFSYLHP
+979 GVAYLHP

-1005 VRGRTIKSNGIPLI
+1005 VRGRTIKSSGIPLI
-1019 LGCDFINL
+1019 LGCDFINT
-1027 PIVGCGANSPCTRVA
+1027 PIVGCRIANSPCTRVA
-1042 FVPSGALSQK
+1042 FVPSGALSRK

-1062 DFVNLCRSD
+1062 DFVNLCRSN
-1071 RGSILTCAKKSNK
+1071 RGSILTCVRKSNK
-1084 LKISDPGN
+1084 LKISDPRD
-1092 IGGYNISNADK
+1092 IGGSYISNSDK
-1103 DSANSNSACIR
+1103 DSAHSNSPCIR

-1133 LNGAKFEN
+1133 LNDAKFEN
-1141 KDGFEQIRLNLNEGK
+1141 KEGFSQIRLNLSEGK

-1187 TINLVFVIPN
+1187 TIKLVFVIPN
-1197 SPQKACNKAY
+1197 SPQKACKQAY

-1229 DRSQKR
+1229 DKSQKR

-1249 SVKLQIAKGFD
+1249 SIKLQIAKGFD
-1260 KDNEPSLDICEVVML
+1260 KDNGLSLDICEVVML

>member
-26 AMLHWINENEEDGWF
+26 AMLHWVNENEEDGWF

-97 MVIEKPKISEDK
+97 MVIEKPMSEGDDE
-109 KPEKKQINNEIQ
+109 PETKQINNEIQ
-121 SFIATPDDK
+121 SFVFRDK
-130 PPYIFVNQE
+130 KTKQQKIFINE
-139 NRHQLSLRTK
+139 PGFHPLSLRTK

-221 EIYKSITDHYYK
+221 EIYKSITDHMDEAIK
-233 NFLAA
+233 
-238 NSNTVNNINSPN
+238 SVSVNNNPYSPKTSSYTK
-250 NDSNSSSQPNYDS
+250 DIIEISNPYDATCHANY
-263 SDSSIDSNQSKYS
+263 
-276 SSVLSSLNSSSR
+276 
-288 SSQAST
+288 AP
-294 SLHSRG
+294 
-300 SLSVSYVLTP
+300 TP
-310 PLVVAGHSLG
+310 PLVVTGHSLG
-320 GHLAQA
+320 GHLAQV
-326 YCSIYPNEVKELY
+326 YCSVYPNEVKELY

-373 WVARILDPYGFIG
+373 WVARILDPNGFIG

-438 SKASKGDT
+438 SKASKGDIF
-446 LGIEV
+446 GIEV

-478 TFSSDTVKTDANQ
+478 TFSSDTVKIDANQ

-616 VNDFGYDDIG
+616 VNDFGYDDLG
-626 AAPNVEDLISCLLA
+626 SAPNVEDLISCLLA
-640 YRQDNLPIKII
+640 YTQDNLLIKII
-651 DKEDIKNINAKTLA
+651 DKEDIKNISAKTLA
-665 SEVMQDDLNLMFA
+665 SEVMQDDLNLTFA

-691 DLEQAKDRLTYI
+691 NLEQAKDRLTYI
-703 SDFYKGISPYVSRK
+703 SDFYKGISPYVSHK
-717 QDSSELEKWIEAR
+717 QDSAELEKWIEAR

-784 LGDMSKEDKEYQA
+784 LEDMSKEDKEYQA

-828 FDVARVEEDINLSF
+828 FDIRRVEEDINLSF

-855 LTGGEEKEDYE
+855 LTGGEEKEDCE
-866 LCFKENKDKN
+866 LCFKESGDKN

-886 ISLSLTPKN
+886 TSLSLASKN
-895 QAGEDGQAGESYAA
+895 QAGKDGQSDESYAS
-909 YIFQPRDTHSGIGG
+909 YIFQPRDTHSGVGG

-955 AKELKGLNQ
+955 AKELKELNQ

-979 SFSYLHP
+979 GLSYLHP

-1027 PIVGCGANSPCTRVA
+1027 PIVGCSANSPCTRVA
-1042 FVPSGALSQK
+1042 FVPSRALSQK

-1084 LKISDPGN
+1084 LRILDSGDIS
-1092 IGGYNISNADK
+1092 GYNISNADK

-1187 TINLVFVIPN
+1187 TINLVFIIPN

>member
-26 AMLHWINENEEDGWF
+26 AMLHWVNENEEDGWF

-52 KFADDITKGDKITED
+52 KFADGITKGDTLKANID
-67 NETDISRKYNRQIG
+67 DKDGNVLRKKG

-97 MVIEKPKISEDK
+97 MVIEKPKK
-109 KPEKKQINNEIQ
+109 KNEEKPKPIQINNEIQ
-121 SFIATPDDK
+121 SFVDRYEDEAKTP
-130 PPYIFVNQE
+130 YTFYNNI
-139 NRHQLSLRTK
+139 SLRTK

-215 LKVLKD
+215 LKILKD
-221 EIYKSITDHYYK
+221 EIYKGITDHMDK
-233 NFLAA
+233 AIK
-238 NSNTVNNINSPN
+238 SVSVNNNPYSPKTSSYTK
-250 NDSNSSSQPNYDS
+250 DIIEISSPYDATCHSNYAP
-263 SDSSIDSNQSKYS
+263 
-276 SSVLSSLNSSSR
+276 
-288 SSQAST
+288 A
-294 SLHSRG
+294 
-300 SLSVSYVLTP
+300 P
-310 PLVVAGHSLG
+310 PLVVVGHSLG
-320 GHLAQA
+320 GHLAQV
-326 YCSIYPNEVKELY
+326 YCSVYPNEVKELY
-339 TFNAPGFGGV
+339 TFNAPGFGGI

-373 WVARILDPYGFIG
+373 WVARILDPNGFIG

-507 GMVSYTEKFDYQNTS
+507 GMANYTEKFDYQNTS

-626 AAPNVEDLISCLLA
+626 SAPNVEDLISCLLA
-640 YRQDNLPIKII
+640 YTQDNLLIKII
-651 DKEDIKNINAKTLA
+651 DKEDIKDINAKTLA
-665 SEVMQDDLNLMFA
+665 SEVMQDDLNLTFA
-678 IYGCR
+678 IYVCR

-691 DLEQAKDRLTYI
+691 NLEQAKDRLTYI
-703 SDFYKGISPYVSRK
+703 SYFYKDISSYVRSK
-717 QDSSELEKWIEAR
+717 KDSAELEKWIEAR

-784 LGDMSKEDKEYQA
+784 LEDMSKEDKEYQA

-828 FDVARVEEDINLSF
+828 FDVVRVEEDINLSF
-842 KYLNAKVFMMSKL
+842 KYLNAKVFMMGKL

-866 LCFKENKDKN
+866 LYFKENKDKN

-886 ISLSLTPKN
+886 ASLSLAPKN
-895 QAGEDGQAGESYAA
+895 QAGEDVQAGESYAA
-909 YIFQPRDTHSGIGG
+909 YIFQPQDTHSGIGG

-979 SFSYLHP
+979 SLSYLHP

-995 EHGGRVVLKS
+995 EHGGRVALKS

-1084 LKISDPGN
+1084 LRISDPGD

-1141 KDGFEQIRLNLNEGK
+1141 KEGFEQIRLNLNEGK

-1197 SPQKACNKAY
+1197 SPQKACKQAY
-1207 KDAGEPESGVGYFTR
+1207 KDAGEPESGVGYFAR

>member
-26 AMLHWINENEEDGWF
+26 AMLHWVNENEEDGWF

-52 KFADDITKGDKITED
+52 KFADGIAKGDKITED
-67 NETDISRKYNRQIG
+67 NQTRLAKKNQRKIG

-97 MVIEKPKISEDK
+97 MVIEIPQNADEEIDNKLEEVTISNK
-109 KPEKKQINNEIQ
+109 VQNFIKVNKTTKQQ
-121 SFIATPDDK
+121 RV
-130 PPYIFVNQE
+130 FVNE
-139 NRHQLSLRTK
+139 PGFHSLSLRTK

-186 RGTELGIKDLVI
+186 RGTELGVKDLVI

-215 LKVLKD
+215 LKILKD
-221 EIYKSITDHYYK
+221 EIYKSITDHMDKTLESVSADK
-233 NFLAA
+233 N
-238 NSNTVNNINSPN
+238 PYR
-250 NDSNSSSQPNYDS
+250 P
-263 SDSSIDSNQSKYS
+263 
-276 SSVLSSLNSSSR
+276 
-288 SSQAST
+288 QASN
-294 SLHSRG
+294 
-300 SLSVSYVLTP
+300 YAPTP

-373 WVARILDPYGFIG
+373 WVARILDPNGFIG
-386 GMVSKAFD
+386 GMVSKAFN

-478 TFSSDTVKTDANQ
+478 TFSLDTVKTDANQ

-616 VNDFGYDDIG
+616 VNDFGYDDLG
-626 AAPNVEDLISCLLA
+626 SAPNVEDLISCLLA
-640 YRQDNLPIKII
+640 YTQDNLLIKII
-651 DKEDIKNINAKTLA
+651 DKEDIKNISAKTLA
-665 SEVMQDDLNLMFA
+665 SEVMQDDLNLTFA

-691 DLEQAKDRLTYI
+691 NLEQAKDRLTYI
-703 SDFYKGISPYVSRK
+703 SDFYKGISPYVSHK
-717 QDSSELEKWIEAR
+717 QDSAELEKWIEAR

-784 LGDMSKEDKEYQA
+784 LEDMSKEDKEYQA

-828 FDVARVEEDINLSF
+828 FDIRRVEEDINLSF

-855 LTGGEEKEDYE
+855 LTGGEEKEDCE
-866 LCFKENKDKN
+866 LCFKESGDKN

-886 ISLSLTPKN
+886 TSLSLASKN
-895 QAGEDGQAGESYAA
+895 QAGKDGQSDESYAS
-909 YIFQPRDTHSGIGG
+909 YIFQPRDTHSGVGG

-955 AKELKGLNQ
+955 AKELKELNQ

-979 SFSYLHP
+979 GLSYLHP

-1027 PIVGCGANSPCTRVA
+1027 PIVGCSANSPCTRVA
-1042 FVPSGALSQK
+1042 FVPSRALSQK

-1084 LKISDPGN
+1084 LRILDSGDIS
-1092 IGGYNISNADK
+1092 GYNISNADK

-1187 TINLVFVIPN
+1187 TINLVFIIPN

>member
-1 MSDQISTKDL
+1 MSDQISNKDL

-26 AMLHWINENEEDGWF
+26 AMLHWVNENEDDGWF
-41 DKFKDEPPARW
+41 DKFKERKPARW
-52 KFADDITKGDKITED
+52 KFKDSITKGYEKEI
-67 NETDISRKYNRQIG
+67 NETTTDEYGNEISKKVKQ
-81 EPTAYA
+81 PTAYA

-97 MVIEKPKISEDK
+97 MVIEKPKISEDE

-121 SFIATPDDK
+121 SFVYTNENNELRVFADK
-130 PPYIFVNQE
+130 PGF
-139 NRHQLSLRTK
+139 HSLSLRTK

-172 AFYDSKFGNYVIGF
+172 AFYDSKFNNYAIGF
-186 RGTELGIKDLVI
+186 RGTEMSIKDLLI
-198 TDGMIAFFGAA
+198 TDGMIALFGAA

-215 LKVLKD
+215 LKILKD
-221 EIYKSITDHYYK
+221 EIYKSITDHRDK
-233 NFLAA
+233 AL
-238 NSNTVNNINSPN
+238 
-250 NDSNSSSQPNYDS
+250 
-263 SDSSIDSNQSKYS
+263 K
-276 SSVLSSLNSSSR
+276 
-288 SSQAST
+288 
-294 SLHSRG
+294 
-300 SLSVSYVLTP
+300 SVSADKNPYSPQTSNYAKDTIKLSNPYDATCRANYALIP
-310 PLVVAGHSLG
+310 PIVVAGHSLG

-326 YCSIYPNEVKELY
+326 YCSIYPNDVKELY

-349 WISLPVIVFRF
+349 WISLPVIAFRF

-386 GMVSKAFD
+386 SIVSGVFD
-394 KIKSFFGFSK
+394 KIKSFFGFGGDK
-404 DDKDEATLEDCVD
+404 KDETTLKECVH

-430 KQNVSSNI
+430 KQNVSTNM

-466 EGYFDKQEEYKN
+466 EGYFDKQEEDKN
-478 TFSSDTVKTDANQ
+478 TFGLDTVKRDANQ

-496 VSVISDLGLRY
+496 ISVISDLGLRY
-507 GMVSYTEKFDYQNTS
+507 GMANYTEKFDYQNTS

-541 SLYLMEY
+541 GLYLMEY
-548 LLNHP
+548 LLNHK

-558 IKDKDIAKA
+558 IKDKDIAGA
-567 LNYLNDYLQTLA
+567 LNYLNDYIQTLA

-589 KNLPRLGNMEEEKIS
+589 KNVPRLGNMEEEKIS
-604 ILESV
+604 ILESA

-626 AAPNVEDLISCLLA
+626 EAPNIEDPVSCLLA
-640 YRQDNLPIKII
+640 YKQDNLLIKII
-651 DKEDIKNINAKTLA
+651 DKEDIKDIKAKTVA
-665 SEVMQDDLNLMFA
+665 AEVIQEDLNLMFA

-691 DLEQAKDRLTYI
+691 NLEQAKDRLTYI
-703 SDFYKGISPYVSRK
+703 SDFYKDISSYIRSK
-717 QDSSELEKWIEAR
+717 KNSEELEKWIEAR

-750 DKKRYLVLSKKSRSA
+750 DKKRYLVFTKKSGSA

-771 EDQRSIILPSIQA
+771 EDQRTIVLPVIEA
-784 LGDMSKEDKEYQA
+784 LADMSKEDKEYQA
-797 KQLLKMIRFEPS
+797 KQVLKMIRFEPS
-809 ELIHIYHKNCDIFL
+809 ELMHIYHKNCDIFL
-823 KNEST
+823 KSESV
-828 FDVARVEEDINLSF
+828 FDIKQIEEDINLSF
-842 KYLNAKVFMMSKL
+842 KYLNTKVFMMSKL
-855 LTGGEEKEDYE
+855 LTGGEEKVDHE
-866 LCFKENKDKN
+866 LCFKEGCDRDEKENQENASKISSALSHSSQNQADKDG
-876 DPENKEDANQ
+876 KEDENSAMY
-886 ISLSLTPKN
+886 L
-895 QAGEDGQAGESYAA
+895 
-909 YIFQPRDTHSGIGG
+909 FQPRDTGSGIGR
-923 LNLLYKNSQARL
+923 LNLLHKNAQAWL

-941 EDSLNIKLKPASKK
+941 EDSLNIKLKPAGKK

-969 KTFDETAVKT
+969 KAFDETIVKT
-979 SFSYLHP
+979 GVAYLHP

-1005 VRGRTIKSNGIPLI
+1005 VRGRTIKSSGIPLI
-1019 LGCDFINL
+1019 LGCDFINTL
-1027 PIVGCGANSPCTRVA
+1027 IVGCRIANSPCTRVA

-1052 TVNGDHALMQ
+1052 IVNGDHALMQ
-1062 DFVNLCRSD
+1062 DFVNLCRSN
-1071 RGSILTCAKKSNK
+1071 RGSILTCVRKSNK
-1084 LKISDPGN
+1084 LKISDPRG
-1092 IGGYNISNADK
+1092 IGGSYISNLDK
-1103 DSANSNSACIR
+1103 DSAHSNSPCIR

-1133 LNGAKFEN
+1133 LNDAKFEN
-1141 KDGFEQIRLNLNEGK
+1141 KEGFSQIRLNLSEGK
-1156 NPSDGELDKKLKQNY
+1156 NPSDDELDKKLKQNY

-1187 TINLVFVIPN
+1187 TIKLVFVIPN
-1197 SPQKACNKAY
+1197 SPQKACKQAY

-1229 DRSQKR
+1229 DKSQRR

-1249 SVKLQIAKGFD
+1249 SIKLQIAKGFD
-1260 KDNEPSLDICEVVML
+1260 KDNELSLDICEVVML

>member
-1 MSDQISTKDL
+1 MSDQISNKDL

-26 AMLHWINENEEDGWF
+26 AMLHWVNENEDDGWF

-52 KFADDITKGDKITED
+52 KFKDNIKFGDTLQFDIKDKD
-67 NETDISRKYNRQIG
+67 GNVLRKEG
-81 EPTAYA
+81 ELTAYS

-97 MVIEKPKISEDK
+97 MVIEKPKK
-109 KPEKKQINNEIQ
+109 KNEEKPKPIQINNEIQ
-121 SFIATPDDK
+121 SFVDRYEDEAKT
-130 PPYIFVNQE
+130 PYIFYN
-139 NRHQLSLRTK
+139 NISLRTK

-172 AFYDSKFGNYVIGF
+172 AFYDSKFNNYAIGF
-186 RGTELGIKDLVI
+186 RGTEMSIKDLLI

-215 LKVLKD
+215 LKILKD
-221 EIYKSITDHYYK
+221 EIYKSITDHRDKALKSVSADK
-233 NFLAA
+233 N
-238 NSNTVNNINSPN
+238 PY
-250 NDSNSSSQPNYDS
+250 SSQTSNYDK
-263 SDSSIDSNQSKYS
+263 DTIKLSNPYDATCHA
-276 SSVLSSLNSSSR
+276 NY
-288 SSQAST
+288 A
-294 SLHSRG
+294 
-300 SLSVSYVLTP
+300 LTP
-310 PLVVAGHSLG
+310 PIVVAGHSLG

-326 YCSIYPNEVKELY
+326 YCSIYPNDVKELY

-349 WISLPVIVFRF
+349 WISLPVIAFRF

-386 GMVSKAFD
+386 SIVSGVFD
-394 KIKSFFGFSK
+394 KIKSFFGFGGDK
-404 DDKDEATLEDCVD
+404 KDETTLKECVH

-430 KQNVSSNI
+430 KQNVSTNM

-466 EGYFDKQEEYKN
+466 EGYFDKQEEDKN
-478 TFSSDTVKTDANQ
+478 TFGLDTVKRDANQ

-496 VSVISDLGLRY
+496 ISVISDLGLRY
-507 GMVSYTEKFDYQNTS
+507 GMANYTEKFDYQNTS

-541 SLYLMEY
+541 GLYLMEY
-548 LLNHP
+548 LLNHK

-558 IKDKDIAKA
+558 IKDKDIAGA
-567 LNYLNDYLQTLA
+567 LNYLNDYIQTLA

-589 KNLPRLGNMEEEKIS
+589 KNVPRLGNMEEEKIS
-604 ILESV
+604 ILESA

-626 AAPNVEDLISCLLA
+626 EAPNIEDPVSCLLA
-640 YRQDNLPIKII
+640 YKQDNLLIKII
-651 DKEDIKNINAKTLA
+651 DKEDIKDIKAKTVA
-665 SEVMQDDLNLMFA
+665 AEVIQEDLNLMFA

-691 DLEQAKDRLTYI
+691 NLEQAKDRLTYI
-703 SDFYKGISPYVSRK
+703 SDFYKDISSYIRSK
-717 QDSSELEKWIEAR
+717 KNSEELEKWIEAR

-750 DKKRYLVLSKKSRSA
+750 DKKRYLVFTKKSGSA

-771 EDQRSIILPSIQA
+771 EDQRTIVLPVIEA
-784 LGDMSKEDKEYQA
+784 LADMSKEDKEYQA
-797 KQLLKMIRFEPS
+797 KQVLKMIRFEPS
-809 ELIHIYHKNCDIFL
+809 ELMHIYHKNCDIFL
-823 KNEST
+823 KSESV
-828 FDVARVEEDINLSF
+828 FDIKQIEEDINLSF
-842 KYLNAKVFMMSKL
+842 KYLNTKVFMMSKL
-855 LTGGEEKEDYE
+855 LTGGEEKVDHE
-866 LCFKENKDKN
+866 LCFKEGCDRDKKENQENASKISSALSPSSQNQADKDG
-876 DPENKEDANQ
+876 KEDENSAMY
-886 ISLSLTPKN
+886 L
-895 QAGEDGQAGESYAA
+895 
-909 YIFQPRDTHSGIGG
+909 FQPRDTGSGIGR
-923 LNLLYKNSQARL
+923 LNLLHKNAQAWL

-941 EDSLNIKLKPASKK
+941 EDSLNIKLKPAGKK

-969 KTFDETAVKT
+969 KAFDETIVKT
-979 SFSYLHP
+979 GVSYLHP

-1005 VRGRTIKSNGIPLI
+1005 VRGRTIKSSGIPLI
-1019 LGCDFINL
+1019 LGCDFINT
-1027 PIVGCGANSPCTRVA
+1027 PIVGCGIAKSPCTRVA
-1042 FVPSGALSQK
+1042 FVPSGALSRK
-1052 TVNGDHALMQ
+1052 TINGDHALMQ
-1062 DFVNLCRSD
+1062 DFVNLCRSN
-1071 RGSILTCAKKSNK
+1071 RGSILTCVRKSNK
-1084 LKISDPGN
+1084 LKISDPRG
-1092 IGGYNISNADK
+1092 IGGSYISNLDK
-1103 DSANSNSACIR
+1103 DSAHSNSPCIR

-1133 LNGAKFEN
+1133 LNDAKFEN
-1141 KDGFEQIRLNLNEGK
+1141 KEGFSQIRLNLSEGK
-1156 NPSDGELDKKLKQNY
+1156 NPSDDELDKKLKQNY

-1187 TINLVFVIPN
+1187 TIKLVFVIPN
-1197 SPQKACNKAY
+1197 SPQKACKQAY

-1229 DRSQKR
+1229 DKSQKR

-1249 SVKLQIAKGFD
+1249 SIKLQIAKGFD
-1260 KDNEPSLDICEVVML
+1260 KDNELSLDICEVVML

>member
-26 AMLHWINENEEDGWF
+26 AMLHWVNENEDDGWF

-52 KFADDITKGDKITED
+52 KFKDNIKFGDTLQFDIKDKDGNVLRRE
-67 NETDISRKYNRQIG
+67 G

-97 MVIEKPKISEDK
+97 MVIEKPEDESNNGKIDE

-121 SFIATPDDK
+121 SFVHRPKDKDK

-221 EIYKSITDHYYK
+221 EIYKSITDHMDEAIK
-233 NFLAA
+233 
-238 NSNTVNNINSPN
+238 SVSVNNNPYSPKT
-250 NDSNSSSQPNYDS
+250 SSYTKDIIEIPNHYDATCHA
-263 SDSSIDSNQSKYS
+263 NY
-276 SSVLSSLNSSSR
+276 
-288 SSQAST
+288 AP
-294 SLHSRG
+294 
-300 SLSVSYVLTP
+300 TP

-320 GHLAQA
+320 GHLAQV
-326 YCSIYPNEVKELY
+326 YCSVYPNEVKELY

-446 LGIEV
+446 FGIEV

-478 TFSSDTVKTDANQ
+478 TFSSDTVKIDANQ

-548 LLNHP
+548 LLNRP

-616 VNDFGYDDIG
+616 VNDFGYDDLG
-626 AAPNVEDLISCLLA
+626 SAPNAEDLISCLLA
-640 YRQDNLPIKII
+640 YTQDNLLIKII

-665 SEVMQDDLNLMFA
+665 SEVMQDDLNLTFA

-703 SDFYKGISPYVSRK
+703 SDFYKGISPYVSHK
-717 QDSSELEKWIEAR
+717 QDSAELEKWIEAR

-765 YKKEID
+765 NKKEID

-784 LGDMSKEDKEYQA
+784 LEDMSKEDKQYRA

-828 FDVARVEEDINLSF
+828 FDIVRVEEDINLSF

-855 LTGGEEKEDYE
+855 LTGGEEREDCE

-876 DPENKEDANQ
+876 DPENKEYANQ
-886 ISLSLTPKN
+886 TSSSLAPKN
-895 QAGEDGQAGESYAA
+895 QAGKDGQAGESYAS

-941 EDSLNIKLKPASKK
+941 EDSLNIKLKPAGKK
-955 AKELKGLNQ
+955 AKELKELNQ

-979 SFSYLHP
+979 GLSYLHP

-1027 PIVGCGANSPCTRVA
+1027 PIVGCSANSPCTRVA
-1042 FVPSGALSQK
+1042 FVPSRALSQK

-1084 LKISDPGN
+1084 LRILDSGDISGS
-1092 IGGYNISNADK
+1092 NISNVDK

>member
-1 MSDQISTKDL
+1 MSKISNKDL

-26 AMLHWINENEEDGWF
+26 AMLHWINENENDGWF
-41 DKFKDEPPARW
+41 DKFRDEPPARW
-52 KFADDITKGDKITED
+52 KFADYTTRGDTLEEITEKAKD
-67 NETDISRKYNRQIG
+67 NNRKIG

-97 MVIEKPKISEDK
+97 MVIEKPMSEGDDE
-109 KPEKKQINNEIQ
+109 PEPKQINNEIQ
-121 SFIATPDDK
+121 SFVFRDK
-130 PPYIFVNQE
+130 KTKQQKIFINE
-139 NRHQLSLRTK
+139 PGFHSLSLRTK

-172 AFYDSKFGNYVIGF
+172 AFYDSKFNNYAIGF
-186 RGTELGIKDLVI
+186 RGTEMSIKDLLI

-215 LKVLKD
+215 LKILKD
-221 EIYKSITDHYYK
+221 EIYKSITDHRDKALKSVSADK
-233 NFLAA
+233 N
-238 NSNTVNNINSPN
+238 PY
-250 NDSNSSSQPNYDS
+250 SSQTSNYDK
-263 SDSSIDSNQSKYS
+263 DTIKLSNPYDATCHANYA
-276 SSVLSSLNSSSR
+276 LI
-288 SSQAST
+288 
-294 SLHSRG
+294 
-300 SLSVSYVLTP
+300 P
-310 PLVVAGHSLG
+310 PIVVAGHSLG

-326 YCSIYPNEVKELY
+326 YCSIYPNDVKELY

-349 WISLPVIVFRF
+349 WISLPVIAFRF

-386 GMVSKAFD
+386 SIVSGVFD
-394 KIKSFFGFSK
+394 KIKSFFGFGGDK
-404 DDKDEATLEDCVD
+404 KDETTLKECVH

-430 KQNVSSNI
+430 KQNVSTNM

-466 EGYFDKQEEYKN
+466 EGYFDKQEEDKN
-478 TFSSDTVKTDANQ
+478 TFGLDTVKRDANQ

-496 VSVISDLGLRY
+496 ISVISDLGLRY
-507 GMVSYTEKFDYQNTS
+507 GMANYTEKFDYQNTS

-541 SLYLMEY
+541 GLYLMEY
-548 LLNHP
+548 LLNHK

-558 IKDKDIAKA
+558 IKDKDIAGA
-567 LNYLNDYLQTLA
+567 LNYLNDYIQTLA

-589 KNLPRLGNMEEEKIS
+589 KNVPRLGNMEEEKIS
-604 ILESV
+604 ILESA

-626 AAPNVEDLISCLLA
+626 EAPNIEDPVSCLLA
-640 YRQDNLPIKII
+640 YKQDNLLIKII
-651 DKEDIKNINAKTLA
+651 DKEDIKDIKAKTVA
-665 SEVMQDDLNLMFA
+665 AEVIQEDLNLMFA

-691 DLEQAKDRLTYI
+691 NLEQAKDRLTYI
-703 SDFYKGISPYVSRK
+703 SDFYKDISSYIRSK
-717 QDSSELEKWIEAR
+717 KNSEELEKWIEAR

-750 DKKRYLVLSKKSRSA
+750 DKKRYLVFTKKSGSA

-771 EDQRSIILPSIQA
+771 EDQRTIVLPVIEA
-784 LGDMSKEDKEYQA
+784 LADMSKEDKEYQA
-797 KQLLKMIRFEPS
+797 KQVLKMIRFEPS
-809 ELIHIYHKNCDIFL
+809 ELMHIYHKNCDIFL
-823 KNEST
+823 KSESV
-828 FDVARVEEDINLSF
+828 FDIKQIEEDMNLSF
-842 KYLNAKVFMMSKL
+842 KYLNTKVFMMSKL
-855 LTGGEEKEDYE
+855 LTGGEEKVDHE
-866 LCFKENKDKN
+866 LCFKEGCDRDEKENQENASKISSALSHSSQNQADKDG
-876 DPENKEDANQ
+876 KEDENSAMY
-886 ISLSLTPKN
+886 L
-895 QAGEDGQAGESYAA
+895 
-909 YIFQPRDTHSGIGG
+909 FQPRDTGSGIGR
-923 LNLLYKNSQARL
+923 LNLLHKNAQAWL

-941 EDSLNIKLKPASKK
+941 EDSLNIKLKPAGKK

-969 KTFDETAVKT
+969 KAFDETIVKT
-979 SFSYLHP
+979 GVAYLHP

-1005 VRGRTIKSNGIPLI
+1005 VRGRTIKSSGIPLI
-1019 LGCDFINL
+1019 LGCDFINT
-1027 PIVGCGANSPCTRVA
+1027 PIVGCRITNSPCTRVA
-1042 FVPSGALSQK
+1042 FVPSGALSRK

-1062 DFVNLCRSD
+1062 DFVNLCRSN
-1071 RGSILTCAKKSNK
+1071 RGSILTCVRKSNK
-1084 LKISDPGN
+1084 LKISDPRG
-1092 IGGYNISNADK
+1092 IGGSYISNSDK
-1103 DSANSNSACIR
+1103 DSAHSNSPCIR

-1133 LNGAKFEN
+1133 LNDAKFEN
-1141 KDGFEQIRLNLNEGK
+1141 KEGFSQIRLNLSEGK

-1187 TINLVFVIPN
+1187 TIKLVFVIPN
-1197 SPQKACNKAY
+1197 SPQKACKQAY

-1229 DRSQKR
+1229 DKSQKR

-1249 SVKLQIAKGFD
+1249 SIKLQIAKGFD
-1260 KDNEPSLDICEVVML
+1260 KDNELSLDICEVVML